1 MFFYLKMSSS
11 QGININ
17 ETTSIDRSNASYFF
31 AEKNYSMSN
40 PVRDSSVN
48 FKIQPTTSMS
58 GPADTSK
65 STKYVFEIKR
75 DQFGLI
81 DLKDSQFEVSGLLQ
95 GQPGDDTRKYKLG
108 CGFLLSLFDSAVL
121 KIDECVVS
129 NNRFC
134 GTFADS
140 MAVLTHSKYELT
152 EGISAK
158 SGNLINKIEQTPIY
172 YTGVLPQ
179 ITLTNNIT
187 NGTNVQGVEIGCTCT
202 NANVA
207 LASFPVGTYYL
218 PCVKATTSG
227 VIFNT
232 GRFKFVIAENRAV
245 TITLQGCT
253 GTASAQIDAG
263 TVLASAGSN
272 LMFTEF
278 TYTKTQNQAC
288 TIQEKILGAAP
299 NDKAYFN
306 CAIKLSDLFFEV
318 KSLPPIYNHK
328 ITIELTRSNTNAL
341 IINNQNVQ
349 NIDASVVCDNIKHF
363 YLSNTNYQLTDDAKA
378 QMDKYYS
385 APCETLIQ
393 TRDATFQSLT
403 KPAGGV
409 SQYYSL
415 AVEVKYRNTALILSF
430 PRNRVYSKQINN
442 MDSIG
447 NLYPSNENSP
457 MFDEIGRPSNCSI
470 NPCLR
475 NIEIT
480 DSSGKTLLKYDFK
493 QLDSIEGTSSVA
505 EYPLDYAHTGNQATG
520 RYNCYLEAYQD
531 YCKMVQQFGLLD
543 SEPIDY
549 ISYCLEHFMICCDLS
564 AYNLT
569 QGSNINVNLTFEDW
583 QGHYNPF
590 YLNSNDTAQMFTNEM
605 CIQWFGSKALS
616 LSTSSPVMLKN
627 VLTNVPESVE
637 VRDV

>member
-1 MFFYLKMSSS
+1 MSSQ

-48 FKIQPTTSMS
+48 FKIQPTTSMA
-58 GPADTSK
+58 GPADISK

-75 DQFGLI
+75 DQYGII

-95 GQPGDDTRKYKLG
+95 GQQGDDTRKYKLG
-108 CGFLLSLFDSAVL
+108 CGWLLSLFESAVL

-129 NNRFC
+129 NNRNC
-134 GTFADS
+134 GAFADS
-140 MAVLTHSKYELT
+140 LAVLTHSKYELT

-158 SGNLINKIEQTPIY
+158 SGNLINKIQQTPIY
-172 YTGVLPQ
+172 YTASLPQ
-179 ITLTNNIT
+179 IKLTGVL
-187 NGTNVQGVEIGCTCT
+187 NGPVPNSIPCTCT
-202 NANVA
+202 VGTS
-207 LASFPVGTYYL
+207 LAAFPAGTYYL
-218 PCVKATTSG
+218 ACTKATTQG
-227 VIFNT
+227 VVFNT
-232 GRFKFVIAENRAV
+232 GRFKIVIADNRNV
-245 TITLQGCT
+245 TITLEGCT
-253 GTASAQIDAG
+253 GTAEPQIGADEVLSAAG
-263 TVLASAGSN
+263 TILTVSDYKY
-272 LMFTEF
+272 E
-278 TYTKTQNQAC
+278 KIQNQAC
-288 TIQEKILGAAP
+288 SIQQKILGASP

-349 NIDASVVCDNIKHF
+349 NTDASVVCDTIKHF
-363 YLSNTNYQLTDDAKA
+363 YLSNTNYQLTDDAKT
-378 QMDKYYS
+378 QMDKYYG

-393 TRDATFQSLT
+393 TRDATFQGLT
-403 KPAGGV
+403 KREGGT

-415 AVEVKYRNTALILSF
+415 AVEVKYRNTAFILSF
-430 PRNRVYSKQINN
+430 PRNKVFTKQINN
-442 MDSIG
+442 INVSG
-447 NLYPSNENSP
+447 NLYPSGNSP
-457 MFDEIGRPSNCSI
+457 MFDELGRPSNCSI

-480 DSSGKTLLKYDFK
+480 DSTGKTLLKYDFK
-493 QLDSIEGTSSVA
+493 QLDTITGTSSVA
-505 EYPLDYAHTGNQATG
+505 EYPLDYEHSGNDG
-520 RYNCYLEAYQD
+520 NGKYNSYMEAYQD

-549 ISYCLEHFMICCDLS
+549 VSYLLEHFMICCDLS

-569 QGSNINVNLTFEDW
+569 QGSNINVNMTFEEWKND
-583 QGHYNPF
+583 YNPF
-590 YLNSNDTAQMFTNEM
+590 HLNSNAKEQEFTNEM

-616 LSTSSPVMLKN
+616 LSTSTPVMLKN
-627 VLTNVPESVE
+627 VLTNIPETVE
-637 VRDV
+637 VKEM

>member
-1 MFFYLKMSSS
+1 MSSQ

-17 ETTSIDRSNASYFF
+17 ETTSIDRTNASYFF

-48 FKIQPTTSMS
+48 FKIQPTTSMA
-58 GPADTSK
+58 GPADISK

-75 DQFGLI
+75 DQYGII

-95 GQPGDDTRKYKLG
+95 GQQGDDTRKYKLG
-108 CGFLLSLFDSAVL
+108 CGWLLSLFESAVL

-129 NNRFC
+129 NNRNC
-134 GTFADS
+134 GAFADS
-140 MAVLTHSKYELT
+140 LAVLTHSKYELT

-158 SGNLINKIEQTPIY
+158 SGNLINKIQQTPIY
-172 YTGVLPQ
+172 YTTSLPQ
-179 ITLTNNIT
+179 ISLTGDLEGPVPNSIP
-187 NGTNVQGVEIGCTCT
+187 CTCT
-202 NANVA
+202 VGTS
-207 LASFPVGTYYL
+207 LAAFPAGTYYL
-218 PCVKATTSG
+218 ACTKATTQG
-227 VIFNT
+227 VVFNT
-232 GRFKFVIAENRAV
+232 GRFKIVIADNRNV
-245 TITLQGCT
+245 TITLEGCT
-253 GTASAQIDAG
+253 GTAGPKFNAGEVLAAAG
-263 TVLASAGSN
+263 TILTVSDYKY
-272 LMFTEF
+272 E
-278 TYTKTQNQAC
+278 KIQNQAC
-288 TIQEKILGAAP
+288 SIQQKILGASP

-349 NIDASVVCDNIKHF
+349 NTDASVVCDNIKHF
-363 YLSNTNYQLTDDAKA
+363 YLSNTNYQLTDDAKT

-393 TRDATFQSLT
+393 TRDATFQGLT
-403 KPAGGV
+403 KREGGT

-415 AVEVKYRNTALILSF
+415 AVEVKYRNTAFILSF
-430 PRNRVYSKQINN
+430 PRNKVFTKQINN
-442 MDSIG
+442 INVSGDLHPTG
-447 NLYPSNENSP
+447 NSP
-457 MFDEIGRPSNCSI
+457 MFDELGRPSNCSI

-480 DSSGKTLLKYDFK
+480 DSTGKTLLKYDFK
-493 QLDSIEGTSSVA
+493 QLDTITGTSSVA
-505 EYPLDYAHTGNQATG
+505 EYPLDYEHSGNDG
-520 RYNCYLEAYQD
+520 HGKYNSYMEAYQD

-549 ISYCLEHFMICCDLS
+549 VSYLLEHFMICCDLS

-569 QGSNINVNLTFEDW
+569 QGSNINVNMTFEEWKND
-583 QGHYNPF
+583 YNPF
-590 YLNSNDTAQMFTNEM
+590 YLNSNSKDSQEFTNEM

-616 LSTSSPVMLKN
+616 LSTSTPVMLKN
-627 VLTNVPESVE
+627 VLTNIPESVE
-637 VRDV
+637 VKEI

>member
-1 MFFYLKMSSS
+1 MSSQ

-48 FKIQPTTSMS
+48 FKIQPTTSMA
-58 GPADTSK
+58 GPADISK

-75 DQFGLI
+75 DQYGII

-95 GQPGDDTRKYKLG
+95 GQQGDDTRKYKLG
-108 CGFLLSLFDSAVL
+108 CGWLLSLFESAVL

-129 NNRFC
+129 NNRNC
-134 GTFADS
+134 GAFADS
-140 MAVLTHSKYELT
+140 LAVLTHSKYELT

-158 SGNLINKIEQTPIY
+158 SGNLINKIQQTPIY
-172 YTGVLPQ
+172 YTASLPQ
-179 ITLTNNIT
+179 IKLTGDLEGAVPNSIP
-187 NGTNVQGVEIGCTCT
+187 CTCT
-202 NANVA
+202 VGTS
-207 LASFPVGTYYL
+207 LAAFPAGTYYL
-218 PCVKATTSG
+218 ACTKATTQG
-227 VIFNT
+227 VVFNT
-232 GRFKFVIAENRAV
+232 GRFKIVIEENRNV
-245 TITLQGCT
+245 TITLEGCT
-253 GTASAQIDAG
+253 GTANPKINANEELSAAG
-263 TVLASAGSN
+263 TILTVSDYKY
-272 LMFTEF
+272 E
-278 TYTKTQNQAC
+278 KIQNQAC
-288 TIQEKILGAAP
+288 SIQQKILTAGD
-299 NDKAYFN
+299 NKAYFN

-349 NIDASVVCDNIKHF
+349 NTDASVVCDKINHF
-363 YLSNTNYQLTDDAKA
+363 YLSNTNYQLTDDAKT
-378 QMDKYYS
+378 QMDKYYA

-393 TRDATFQSLT
+393 TRDATFQGLT
-403 KPAGGV
+403 KRAGGT

-415 AVEVKYRNTALILSF
+415 AVEVKYRNTAFILSF
-430 PRNRVYSKQINN
+430 PRNKVFTKQINN
-442 MDSIG
+442 INVSGDLHPTG
-447 NLYPSNENSP
+447 NSP
-457 MFDEIGRPSNCSI
+457 MFDELGRPSNCSI

-480 DSSGKTLLKYDFK
+480 DSTGKTLLKYDFK
-493 QLDSIEGTSSVA
+493 QLDTIEGYSSIA
-505 EYPLDYAHTGNQATG
+505 EYPLDYKHGGNVAEG
-520 RYNCYLEAYQD
+520 RYNSYMEAYQD

-549 ISYCLEHFMICCDLS
+549 VSYILEHFMICCDLS

-569 QGSNINVNLTFEDW
+569 QGSNINVNMTFEDW
-583 QGHYNPF
+583 ANGYNPF
-590 YLNSNDTAQMFTNEM
+590 YLNSNEKDSQEFTNEM

-616 LSTSSPVMLKN
+616 LSTSTPVMLKN
-627 VLTNVPESVE
+627 VLTNVPETVE
-637 VRDV
+637 VKEA

>member
-1 MFFYLKMSSS
+1 MSSQ

-48 FKIQPTTSMS
+48 FKIQPTTSMA
-58 GPADTSK
+58 GPADISK

-75 DQFGLI
+75 DQYGII

-95 GQPGDDTRKYKLG
+95 GQQGDDTRKYKLG
-108 CGFLLSLFDSAVL
+108 CGWLLSLFESAVL

-129 NNRFC
+129 NNRNC
-134 GTFADS
+134 GAFADS
-140 MAVLTHSKYELT
+140 LAVLTHSKYELT

-158 SGNLINKIEQTPIY
+158 SGNLINKIQQVPIY
-172 YTGVLPQ
+172 YTATLPQ
-179 ITLTNNIT
+179 ITLTGNI
-187 NGTNVQGVEIGCTCT
+187 GTGPVQNSIACTCT

-207 LASFPVGTYYL
+207 LAAFKAGTYYL
-218 PCVKATTSG
+218 PCVKAAQDG

-232 GRFKFVIAENRAV
+232 GRFKIVIADNRAV
-245 TITLQGCT
+245 TITLEGCT
-253 GTASAQIDAG
+253 GNCTKQIDAG
-263 TVLASAGSN
+263 SVVAPAGLN
-272 LMFTEF
+272 LLFTEF

-288 TIQEKILGAAP
+288 SIQQKILGASP

-349 NIDASVVCDNIKHF
+349 NTDASVVCDTIKHF
-363 YLSNTNYQLTDDAKA
+363 YLSNTNYQLTDDAKT
-378 QMDKYYS
+378 QMDKYYAS
-385 APCETLIQ
+385 PCETLIQ
-393 TRDATFQSLT
+393 TRDATFQGLT
-403 KPAGGV
+403 KREGGT

-415 AVEVKYRNTALILSF
+415 AVEVKYRNTAFILSF
-430 PRNRVYSKQINN
+430 PRNKVFTKQINN
-442 MDSIG
+442 MDTTG
-447 NLYPSNENSP
+447 NLYPTGNSP
-457 MFDEIGRPSNCSI
+457 MFDELGRPSNCSI

-480 DSSGKTLLKYDFK
+480 DSTGKTLLKYDFK
-493 QLDSIEGTSSVA
+493 QLDTITGTSSVA
-505 EYPLDYAHTGNQATG
+505 EYPLDYEHSGNDG
-520 RYNCYLEAYQD
+520 NGKYNSYMEAYQD

-549 ISYCLEHFMICCDLS
+549 VSYLLEHFMICCDLS

-569 QGSNINVNLTFEDW
+569 QGSNINVNLTFEEWKND
-583 QGHYNPF
+583 YNPF
-590 YLNSNDTAQMFTNEM
+590 YLNSNSKDSQEFTNEM

-616 LSTSSPVMLKN
+616 LSTSTPVMLKN
-627 VLTNVPESVE
+627 VLTNIPESVE
-637 VRDV
+637 VKEI

>member
-1 MFFYLKMSSS
+1 MSSQ

-48 FKIQPTTSMS
+48 FKIQPTTSMA
-58 GPADTSK
+58 GPADISK

-75 DQFGLI
+75 DQYGII

-95 GQPGDDTRKYKLG
+95 GQQGDDTRKYKLG
-108 CGFLLSLFDSAVL
+108 CGWLLSLFESAVL

-129 NNRFC
+129 NNRNC
-134 GTFADS
+134 GAFADS
-140 MAVLTHSKYELT
+140 LAVLTHSKYELT

-158 SGNLINKIEQTPIY
+158 SGNLINKIQQTPIY
-172 YTGVLPQ
+172 YTASLPQ
-179 ITLTNNIT
+179 ITLTGDLEGAVPNSIPCSCT
-187 NGTNVQGVEIGCTCT
+187 VGTS
-202 NANVA
+202 
-207 LASFPVGTYYL
+207 LAAFPAGTYYL
-218 PCVKATTSG
+218 ACTKATTQG
-227 VIFNT
+227 VVFNT
-232 GRFKFVIAENRAV
+232 GRFKIVIANNRNV
-245 TITLQGCT
+245 TITLEGCT
-253 GTASAQIDAG
+253 GTAGPKINAG
-263 TVLASAGSN
+263 TELSAAGTILTVSDYKY
-272 LMFTEF
+272 E
-278 TYTKTQNQAC
+278 KIQNQAC
-288 TIQEKILGAAP
+288 SIQQKILGASP

-349 NIDASVVCDNIKHF
+349 NTDASVVCDTIKHF
-363 YLSNTNYQLTDDAKA
+363 YLSNTNYQLTDDAKT
-378 QMDKYYS
+378 QMDKYYG

-393 TRDATFQSLT
+393 TRDATFQGLT
-403 KPAGGV
+403 KREGGT

-415 AVEVKYRNTALILSF
+415 AVEVKYRNTAFILSF
-430 PRNRVYSKQINN
+430 PRNKVFTKQINN
-442 MDSIG
+442 INVSGDLHPTG
-447 NLYPSNENSP
+447 NSP
-457 MFDEIGRPSNCSI
+457 MFDELGRPSNCSI

-480 DSSGKTLLKYDFK
+480 DSTGKTLLKYDFK
-493 QLDSIEGTSSVA
+493 QLDTITGTSSVA
-505 EYPLDYAHTGNQATG
+505 EYPLDYEHSGNDG
-520 RYNCYLEAYQD
+520 HGKYNSYMEAYQD

-549 ISYCLEHFMICCDLS
+549 VSYLLEHFMICCDLS

-569 QGSNINVNLTFEDW
+569 QGSNINVNMTFEEWKND
-583 QGHYNPF
+583 YNPF
-590 YLNSNDTAQMFTNEM
+590 YLNSNSKDSQEFTNEM

-616 LSTSSPVMLKN
+616 LSTSTPVMLKN
-627 VLTNVPESVE
+627 VLTNIPETVE
-637 VRDV
+637 VKEM

>member
-1 MFFYLKMSSS
+1 MSSQ

-48 FKIQPTTSMS
+48 FKIQPTTSMA
-58 GPADTSK
+58 GPADISK

-75 DQFGLI
+75 DQYGII

-95 GQPGDDTRKYKLG
+95 GQQGDDTRKYKLG
-108 CGFLLSLFDSAVL
+108 CGWLLSLFESAVL

-129 NNRFC
+129 NNRNC
-134 GTFADS
+134 GAFADS
-140 MAVLTHSKYELT
+140 LAVLTHSKYELT

-158 SGNLINKIEQTPIY
+158 SGNLINKIQQTPIY
-172 YTGVLPQ
+172 YTASLPQ
-179 ITLTNNIT
+179 ITLTGDLEGAVPNSIP
-187 NGTNVQGVEIGCTCT
+187 CTCT
-202 NANVA
+202 VGTS
-207 LASFPVGTYYL
+207 LAAFPAGTYYL
-218 PCVKATTSG
+218 ACTKATTQG
-227 VIFNT
+227 VVFNT
-232 GRFKFVIAENRAV
+232 GRFKIVIADNRNV
-245 TITLQGCT
+245 TITLEGCT
-253 GTASAQIDAG
+253 GTAAPKINANEVVSAAG
-263 TVLASAGSN
+263 TILTVSDYKY
-272 LMFTEF
+272 E
-278 TYTKTQNQAC
+278 KIQNQAC
-288 TIQEKILGAAP
+288 SIQQKILGASP

-349 NIDASVVCDNIKHF
+349 NTDASVVCDTIKHF
-363 YLSNTNYQLTDDAKA
+363 YLSNTNYQLTDDAKT
-378 QMDKYYS
+378 QMDKYYG

-393 TRDATFQSLT
+393 TRDATFQGLT
-403 KPAGGV
+403 KREGGT

-415 AVEVKYRNTALILSF
+415 AVEVKYRNTAFILSF
-430 PRNRVYSKQINN
+430 PRNKVFTKQINN
-442 MDSIG
+442 INVSGDLHPTG
-447 NLYPSNENSP
+447 NSP
-457 MFDEIGRPSNCSI
+457 MFDELGRPSNCSI

-480 DSSGKTLLKYDFK
+480 DSTGKTLLKYDFK
-493 QLDSIEGTSSVA
+493 QLDTITGTSSVA
-505 EYPLDYAHTGNQATG
+505 EYPLDYEHSGNDG
-520 RYNCYLEAYQD
+520 HGKYNSYMEAYQD

-549 ISYCLEHFMICCDLS
+549 VSYLLEHFMICCDLS

-569 QGSNINVNLTFEDW
+569 QGSNINVNMTFEEWKND
-583 QGHYNPF
+583 YNPF
-590 YLNSNDTAQMFTNEM
+590 YLNSNSKDSQEFTNEM

-616 LSTSSPVMLKN
+616 LSTSTPVMLKN
-627 VLTNVPESVE
+627 VLTNIPETVE
-637 VRDV
+637 VKEI

>member
-1 MFFYLKMSSS
+1 MSSQ

-48 FKIQPTTSMS
+48 FKIQPTTSMA
-58 GPADTSK
+58 GPADISK

-75 DQFGLI
+75 DQYGII

-95 GQPGDDTRKYKLG
+95 GQQGDDTRKYKLG
-108 CGFLLSLFDSAVL
+108 CGWLLSLFESAVL

-129 NNRFC
+129 NNRNC
-134 GTFADS
+134 GAFADS
-140 MAVLTHSKYELT
+140 LAVLTHSKYELT

-158 SGNLINKIEQTPIY
+158 SGNLINKIQQTPIY
-172 YTGVLPQ
+172 YTASLPQ
-179 ITLTNNIT
+179 ITLTNNL
-187 NGTNVQGVEIGCTCT
+187 NGAVPNSLACTFT
-202 NANVA
+202 AGTS
-207 LASFPVGTYYL
+207 LATFPAGTYYL
-218 PCVKATTSG
+218 ACTKATENG

-232 GRFKFVIAENRAV
+232 GRFKIVIADNRNV
-245 TITLQGCT
+245 TITLEGCT
-253 GTASAQIDAG
+253 GTATAQIDAG
-263 TVLASAGSN
+263 EVLSAAGTILTVSDYKY
-272 LMFTEF
+272 E
-278 TYTKTQNQAC
+278 KIQNQAC
-288 TIQEKILGAAP
+288 SIQQKILTAGD
-299 NDKAYFN
+299 DKAYFN

-349 NIDASVVCDNIKHF
+349 NTEASVVCDKINHF
-363 YLSNTNYQLTDDAKA
+363 YLSNTNYQLTDDAKT
-378 QMDKYYS
+378 QMDKYYA

-393 TRDATFQSLT
+393 TRDATFQGLT
-403 KPAGGV
+403 KRAGGT

-415 AVEVKYRNTALILSF
+415 AVEVKYRNTAFILSF
-430 PRNRVYSKQINN
+430 PRNKVFTKQINN
-442 MDSIG
+442 INVSGDLHPTG
-447 NLYPSNENSP
+447 NSP
-457 MFDEIGRPSNCSI
+457 MFDELGRPSNCSI

-480 DSSGKTLLKYDFK
+480 DSTGKTLLKYDFK
-493 QLDSIEGTSSVA
+493 QLDTIEGYSSIA
-505 EYPLDYAHTGNQATG
+505 EYPLDYKHGGNNANG
-520 RYNCYLEAYQD
+520 KYNSYMEAYQD

-549 ISYCLEHFMICCDLS
+549 VSYILEHFMICCDLS

-569 QGSNINVNLTFEDW
+569 QGSNINVNMTFEDW
-583 QGHYNPF
+583 ANGYNPF
-590 YLNSNDTAQMFTNEM
+590 YLNSNESEGSQEFTNEM

-616 LSTSSPVMLKN
+616 LSTSTPVMLKN

-637 VRDV
+637 VKDI

>member
-1 MFFYLKMSSS
+1 MSSQ

-48 FKIQPTTSMS
+48 FKIQPTTSMA
-58 GPADTSK
+58 GPADISK

-75 DQFGLI
+75 DQYGII

-95 GQPGDDTRKYKLG
+95 GQQGDDTRKYKLG
-108 CGFLLSLFDSAVL
+108 CGWLLSLFESAVL

-129 NNRFC
+129 NNRNC
-134 GTFADS
+134 GAFADS
-140 MAVLTHSKYELT
+140 LAVLTHSKYELT

-158 SGNLINKIEQTPIY
+158 SGNLINKIQQVPIY
-172 YTGVLPQ
+172 YTATLPQ
-179 ITLTNNIT
+179 ITLTGNI
-187 NGTNVQGVEIGCTCT
+187 GTGPVQNSIACTCT

-207 LASFPVGTYYL
+207 LAAFKAGTYYL
-218 PCVKATTSG
+218 PCVKATQDG

-232 GRFKFVIAENRAV
+232 GRFKIVIADNRAV
-245 TITLQGCT
+245 TITLEGCT
-253 GTASAQIDAG
+253 GNCTKQIDAG
-263 TVLASAGSN
+263 SVVAPAGSN
-272 LMFTEF
+272 LLFTEF

-288 TIQEKILGAAP
+288 SIQQKILGASP

-349 NIDASVVCDNIKHF
+349 NTDASVVCDTIKHF
-363 YLSNTNYQLTDDAKA
+363 YLSNTNYQLTDDAKT
-378 QMDKYYS
+378 QMDKYYAS
-385 APCETLIQ
+385 PCETLIQ
-393 TRDATFQSLT
+393 TRDATFQGLT
-403 KPAGGV
+403 KREGGT

-415 AVEVKYRNTALILSF
+415 AVEVKYRNTAFILSF
-430 PRNRVYSKQINN
+430 PRNKVFTKQINN
-442 MDSIG
+442 MDTTG
-447 NLYPSNENSP
+447 NLYPTGNSP
-457 MFDEIGRPSNCSI
+457 MFDELGRPSNCSI

-480 DSSGKTLLKYDFK
+480 DSTGKTLLKYDFK
-493 QLDSIEGTSSVA
+493 QLDTITGTSSVA
-505 EYPLDYAHTGNQATG
+505 EYPLDYEHSGNDG
-520 RYNCYLEAYQD
+520 NGKYNSYMEAYQD

-549 ISYCLEHFMICCDLS
+549 VSYLLEHFMICCDLS

-569 QGSNINVNLTFEDW
+569 QGSNINVNLTFEEWKND
-583 QGHYNPF
+583 YNPF
-590 YLNSNDTAQMFTNEM
+590 YLNSNSKDSQEFTNEM

-616 LSTSSPVMLKN
+616 LSTSTPVMLKN
-627 VLTNVPESVE
+627 VLTNIPETVE
-637 VRDV
+637 VKEM

>member
-1 MFFYLKMSSS
+1 MSSQ

-48 FKIQPTTSMS
+48 FKIQPTTSMA
-58 GPADTSK
+58 GPADISK

-75 DQFGLI
+75 DQYGII

-95 GQPGDDTRKYKLG
+95 GQQGDDTRKYKLG
-108 CGFLLSLFDSAVL
+108 CGWLLSLFESAVL

-129 NNRFC
+129 NNRNC
-134 GTFADS
+134 GAFADS
-140 MAVLTHSKYELT
+140 LAVLTHSKYELT

-158 SGNLINKIEQTPIY
+158 SGNLINKIQQTPIY
-172 YTGVLPQ
+172 YTTSLPQ
-179 ITLTNNIT
+179 ITLTNDIEGAVPNSIACT
-187 NGTNVQGVEIGCTCT
+187 FTAGTS
-202 NANVA
+202 
-207 LASFPVGTYYL
+207 LAAFPAGTYYL
-218 PCVKATTSG
+218 ACTKEPLSG
-227 VIFNT
+227 VNFKT
-232 GRFKFVIAENRAV
+232 GRFKIVIAENRNV
-245 TITLQGCT
+245 TITLEGCT
-253 GTASAQIDAG
+253 GTATAKIPKDTTVLSAAG
-263 TVLASAGSN
+263 TILTVSDYKY
-272 LMFTEF
+272 E
-278 TYTKTQNQAC
+278 KIQNQAC
-288 TIQEKILGAAP
+288 SIQQKILTAGD
-299 NDKAYFN
+299 DKVYFN

-349 NIDASVVCDNIKHF
+349 NTDASVVCDKINHF
-363 YLSNTNYQLTDDAKA
+363 YLSNTNYQLTDDAKT
-378 QMDKYYS
+378 QMDKYYA

-393 TRDATFQSLT
+393 TRDATFQGLT
-403 KPAGGV
+403 KRAGGT

-415 AVEVKYRNTALILSF
+415 AVEVKYRNTAFILSF
-430 PRNRVYSKQINN
+430 PRNKVFTKQINN
-442 MDSIG
+442 INVSGDLHPTG
-447 NLYPSNENSP
+447 NSP
-457 MFDEIGRPSNCSI
+457 MFDELGRPSNCSI

-480 DSSGKTLLKYDFK
+480 DSTGKTLLKYDFK
-493 QLDSIEGTSSVA
+493 QLDTIEGYSSIA
-505 EYPLDYAHTGNQATG
+505 EYPLDYKHGGNVATG
-520 RYNCYLEAYQD
+520 RYNSYMEAYQD

-549 ISYCLEHFMICCDLS
+549 VSYVLEHFMICCDLS

-569 QGSNINVNLTFEDW
+569 QGSNINVNMTFEDW
-583 QGHYNPF
+583 DNHYNPF
-590 YLNSNDTAQMFTNEM
+590 YLNSNDQDSQEFTNEM

-616 LSTSSPVMLKN
+616 LSTSTPVMLKN

-637 VRDV
+637 VKEF

>member
-1 MFFYLKMSSS
+1 MSSQ

-48 FKIQPTTSMS
+48 FKIQPTTSMA
-58 GPADTSK
+58 GPADISK

-75 DQFGLI
+75 DQYGII

-95 GQPGDDTRKYKLG
+95 GQQGDDTRKYKLG
-108 CGFLLSLFDSAVL
+108 CGWLLSLFESAVL

-129 NNRFC
+129 NNRNC
-134 GTFADS
+134 GAFADS
-140 MAVLTHSKYELT
+140 LAVLTHSKYELT

-158 SGNLINKIEQTPIY
+158 SGNLINKIQQTPIY
-172 YTGVLPQ
+172 YTTSLPQ
-179 ITLTNNIT
+179 ITLTGDLEGAVPNSIP
-187 NGTNVQGVEIGCTCT
+187 CTCT
-202 NANVA
+202 VGTS
-207 LASFPVGTYYL
+207 LAAFPAGTYYL
-218 PCVKATTSG
+218 ACTKATTKG
-227 VIFNT
+227 VVFNT
-232 GRFKFVIAENRAV
+232 GRFKIVIADNRDV
-245 TITLQGCT
+245 TITLEGCT
-253 GTASAQIDAG
+253 GTAGPQINAGEVLSAAG
-263 TVLASAGSN
+263 TILTVSDYKY
-272 LMFTEF
+272 E
-278 TYTKTQNQAC
+278 KIQNQAC
-288 TIQEKILGAAP
+288 SIQQKILGASP

-349 NIDASVVCDNIKHF
+349 NTVASVVCDTIKHF
-363 YLSNTNYQLTDDAKA
+363 YLSNTNYQLTDDAKT

-393 TRDATFQSLT
+393 TRDATFQGLT
-403 KPAGGV
+403 KREGGT

-415 AVEVKYRNTALILSF
+415 AVEVKYRNTAFILSF
-430 PRNRVYSKQINN
+430 PRNKVFTKQINN
-442 MDSIG
+442 INVSGDLHPTG
-447 NLYPSNENSP
+447 NSP
-457 MFDEIGRPSNCSI
+457 MFDELGRPSNCSI

-480 DSSGKTLLKYDFK
+480 DSTGKTLLKYDFK
-493 QLDSIEGTSSVA
+493 QLDTITGTSSVA
-505 EYPLDYAHTGNQATG
+505 EYPLDYEHSGNDG
-520 RYNCYLEAYQD
+520 HGKYNSYMEAYQD

-549 ISYCLEHFMICCDLS
+549 VSYLLEHFMICCDLS

-569 QGSNINVNLTFEDW
+569 QGSNINVNMTFEEWKND
-583 QGHYNPF
+583 YNPF
-590 YLNSNDTAQMFTNEM
+590 YLNSNSKDSQEFTNEM

-627 VLTNVPESVE
+627 VLTNIPETVE
-637 VRDV
+637 VKEI

>member
-1 MFFYLKMSSS
+1 MSSQ

-48 FKIQPTTSMS
+48 FKIQPTTSMA
-58 GPADTSK
+58 GPADISK

-75 DQFGLI
+75 DQYGII

-95 GQPGDDTRKYKLG
+95 GQQGDDTRKYKLG
-108 CGFLLSLFDSAVL
+108 CGWLLSLFESAVL

-129 NNRFC
+129 NNRNC
-134 GTFADS
+134 GAFADS
-140 MAVLTHSKYELT
+140 LAVLTHSKYELT

-158 SGNLINKIEQTPIY
+158 SGNLINKIQQVPIY
-172 YTGVLPQ
+172 YTATLPQ
-179 ITLTNNIT
+179 ITLTGNI
-187 NGTNVQGVEIGCTCT
+187 NGDVPNSIPCSCTVGT
-202 NANVA
+202 S
-207 LASFPVGTYYL
+207 LAAFPAGTYYL
-218 PCVKATTSG
+218 ACTKASKQG

-232 GRFKFVIAENRAV
+232 GRFKIVIAGNRNV
-245 TITLQGCT
+245 TITLEGCT
-253 GTASAQIDAG
+253 GTANPQIDAG
-263 TVLASAGSN
+263 EELSPAGAILTVSDYKY
-272 LMFTEF
+272 E
-278 TYTKTQNQAC
+278 KTQNQAC
-288 TIQEKILGAAP
+288 SIQQKILGASP

-349 NIDASVVCDNIKHF
+349 NTDASVVCDTIKHF
-363 YLSNTNYQLTDDAKA
+363 YLSNTNYQLTDDAKT
-378 QMDKYYS
+378 QMDKYYAS
-385 APCETLIQ
+385 PCETLIQ
-393 TRDATFQSLT
+393 TRDATFQGLT
-403 KPAGGV
+403 KREGGT

-415 AVEVKYRNTALILSF
+415 AVEVKYRNTAFILSF
-430 PRNRVYSKQINN
+430 PRNKVFTKQINN
-442 MDSIG
+442 IVVSG
-447 NLYPSNENSP
+447 NLYPTGNSP
-457 MFDEIGRPSNCSI
+457 MFDELGRPSNCSI

-480 DSSGKTLLKYDFK
+480 DSTGKTLLKYDFK
-493 QLDSIEGTSSVA
+493 QLDTITGTSSVA
-505 EYPLDYAHTGNQATG
+505 EYPLDYEHSGNDG
-520 RYNCYLEAYQD
+520 NGKYNSYMEAYQD

-549 ISYCLEHFMICCDLS
+549 VSYLLEHFMICCDLS

-569 QGSNINVNLTFEDW
+569 QGSNINVNLTFEEWKND
-583 QGHYNPF
+583 YNPF
-590 YLNSNDTAQMFTNEM
+590 YLNSNSKDSQEFTNEM

-616 LSTSSPVMLKN
+616 LSTSTPVMLKN
-627 VLTNVPESVE
+627 VLTNIPESVE
-637 VRDV
+637 VKEM

>member
-1 MFFYLKMSSS
+1 MSSQ

-48 FKIQPTTSMS
+48 FKIQPTTSMA
-58 GPADTSK
+58 GPADISK

-75 DQFGLI
+75 DQYGII

-95 GQPGDDTRKYKLG
+95 GQQGDDTRKYKLG
-108 CGFLLSLFDSAVL
+108 CGWLLSLFESAVL

-129 NNRFC
+129 NNRNC
-134 GTFADS
+134 GAFADS
-140 MAVLTHSKYELT
+140 LAVLTHSKYELT

-158 SGNLINKIEQTPIY
+158 SGNLINKIQQTPIY
-172 YTGVLPQ
+172 YTASLPA
-179 ITLTNNIT
+179 ITLTANL
-187 NGTNVQGVEIGCTCT
+187 NGSVQGISIACTSAA
-202 NANVA
+202 ANTS
-207 LASFPVGTYYL
+207 LAAFPAGTYYL
-218 PCVKATTSG
+218 ACTKVNTKG

-232 GRFKFVIAENRAV
+232 GRFKIVIAENRNV
-245 TITLQGCT
+245 TITLEGCT
-253 GTASAQIDAG
+253 GTTTGQIDAG
-263 TVLASAGSN
+263 EVLSAAGTILTVSDYKY
-272 LMFTEF
+272 E
-278 TYTKTQNQAC
+278 KIQNQAC
-288 TIQEKILGAAP
+288 SIQQKILTAGD
-299 NDKAYFN
+299 NKAYFN

-349 NIDASVVCDNIKHF
+349 NTDASVVCDKINHF
-363 YLSNTNYQLTDDAKA
+363 YLSNTNYQLTDDAKT
-378 QMDKYYS
+378 QMDKYYA

-393 TRDATFQSLT
+393 TRDATFQGLT
-403 KPAGGV
+403 KRAGGT

-415 AVEVKYRNTALILSF
+415 AVEVKYRNTAFILSF
-430 PRNRVYSKQINN
+430 PRNKVFTKQINN
-442 MDSIG
+442 INVSGDLHPTG
-447 NLYPSNENSP
+447 NSP
-457 MFDEIGRPSNCSI
+457 MFDELGRPSNCSI

-480 DSSGKTLLKYDFK
+480 DSTGKTLLKYDFK
-493 QLDSIEGTSSVA
+493 QLDTIEGYSSIA
-505 EYPLDYAHTGNQATG
+505 EYPLDYKHGGNNANG
-520 RYNCYLEAYQD
+520 RYNSYMEAYQD

-549 ISYCLEHFMICCDLS
+549 VSYLLEHFMICCDLS

-569 QGSNINVNLTFEDW
+569 QGSNINVNMTFEDW
-583 QGHYNPF
+583 DNGYNPF
-590 YLNSNDTAQMFTNEM
+590 YLNSNEKDSQEFTNEM

-616 LSTSSPVMLKN
+616 LSTSTPVMLKN
-627 VLTNVPESVE
+627 VLTNVPETVE
-637 VRDV
+637 VKEI

>member
-1 MFFYLKMSSS
+1 MSSQ

-48 FKIQPTTSMS
+48 FKIQPTTSMA
-58 GPADTSK
+58 GPADISK

-75 DQFGLI
+75 DQYGII

-95 GQPGDDTRKYKLG
+95 GQQGDDTRKYKLG
-108 CGFLLSLFDSAVL
+108 CGWLLSLFESAVL

-129 NNRFC
+129 NNRNC
-134 GTFADS
+134 GAFADS
-140 MAVLTHSKYELT
+140 LAVLTHSKYELT

-158 SGNLINKIEQTPIY
+158 SGNLINKIQQTPIY
-172 YTGVLPQ
+172 YTASLPE
-179 ITLTNNIT
+179 IKLTNAI
-187 NGTNVQGVEIGCTCT
+187 NGAVPNSIACTFT
-202 NANVA
+202 AGTS
-207 LASFPVGTYYL
+207 LAAFPAGTYYL
-218 PCVKATTSG
+218 ACTKADTNG
-227 VIFNT
+227 VIFKT
-232 GRFKFVIAENRAV
+232 GRFKIVIADNRAV
-245 TITLQGCT
+245 TITLEGCT
-253 GTASAQIDAG
+253 GTPTAQIDAN
-263 TVLASAGSN
+263 TVLSAAGTILTVSDYKY
-272 LMFTEF
+272 E
-278 TYTKTQNQAC
+278 KIQNQAC
-288 TIQEKILGAAP
+288 SIQQKILTAGD
-299 NDKAYFN
+299 DKAYFN

-349 NIDASVVCDNIKHF
+349 NTDASVVCDKINHF
-363 YLSNTNYQLTDDAKA
+363 YLSNTNYQLTDDAKT
-378 QMDKYYS
+378 QMDKYYA

-393 TRDATFQSLT
+393 TRDATFQGLT
-403 KPAGGV
+403 KRAGGT

-415 AVEVKYRNTALILSF
+415 AVEVKYRNTAFILSF
-430 PRNRVYSKQINN
+430 PRNKVFTKQINN
-442 MDSIG
+442 INVSGDLHPTG
-447 NLYPSNENSP
+447 NSP
-457 MFDEIGRPSNCSI
+457 MFDELGRPSNCSI

-480 DSSGKTLLKYDFK
+480 DSTGKTLLKYDFK
-493 QLDSIEGTSSVA
+493 QLDTIEGYSSIA
-505 EYPLDYAHTGNQATG
+505 EYPLDYKHGGNNANG
-520 RYNCYLEAYQD
+520 KYNSYMEAYQD

-549 ISYCLEHFMICCDLS
+549 VSYVLEHFMICCDLS

-569 QGSNINVNLTFEDW
+569 QGSNINVNMTFEDW
-583 QGHYNPF
+583 ENKYNPF
-590 YLNSNDTAQMFTNEM
+590 YLNSNEQDSQEFTNEM

-616 LSTSSPVMLKN
+616 LSTSTPVMLKN
-627 VLTNVPESVE
+627 VLTNVPETVE
-637 VRDV
+637 VKEI

>member
-1 MFFYLKMSSS
+1 MSSQ

-48 FKIQPTTSMS
+48 FKIQPTTSMA
-58 GPADTSK
+58 GPADISK

-75 DQFGLI
+75 DQYGII

-95 GQPGDDTRKYKLG
+95 GQQGDDTRKYKLG
-108 CGFLLSLFDSAVL
+108 CGWLLSLFESAVL

-129 NNRFC
+129 NNRNC
-134 GTFADS
+134 GAFADS
-140 MAVLTHSKYELT
+140 LAVLTHSKYELT

-158 SGNLINKIEQTPIY
+158 SGNLINKIQQTPIY
-172 YTGVLPQ
+172 YTTSLPA
-179 ITLTNNIT
+179 ITLTGDL
-187 NGTNVQGVEIGCTCT
+187 NGPVPNSIPCTFT
-202 NANVA
+202 AGTSLSA
-207 LASFPVGTYYL
+207 FPAGTYYL
-218 PCVKATTSG
+218 ACTKATENG

-232 GRFKFVIAENRAV
+232 GRFKIVIANNRAV
-245 TITLQGCT
+245 TITLEGCT
-253 GTASAQIDAG
+253 GTATAQIDAG
-263 TVLASAGSN
+263 SVLSPVGAILTVSDYK
-272 LMFTEF
+272 FE
-278 TYTKTQNQAC
+278 KTQNQAC
-288 TIQEKILGAAP
+288 SIQQKILTAGD
-299 NDKAYFN
+299 NKAYFN

-349 NIDASVVCDNIKHF
+349 NTDASVVCDKINHF
-363 YLSNTNYQLTDDAKA
+363 YLSNTNYQLTDDAKT
-378 QMDKYYS
+378 QMDKYYAS
-385 APCETLIQ
+385 PCETLIQ
-393 TRDATFQSLT
+393 TRDATFQGLT
-403 KPAGGV
+403 KRAGGT

-415 AVEVKYRNTALILSF
+415 AVEVKYRNTAFILSF
-430 PRNRVYSKQINN
+430 PRNKVFTKQINN
-442 MDSIG
+442 INVSGDLHPTG
-447 NLYPSNENSP
+447 NSP
-457 MFDEIGRPSNCSI
+457 MFDELGRPSNCSI

-480 DSSGKTLLKYDFK
+480 DSTGKTLLKYDFK
-493 QLDSIEGTSSVA
+493 QLDTIEGYSSIA
-505 EYPLDYAHTGNQATG
+505 EYPLDYKHGGNNANG
-520 RYNCYLEAYQD
+520 RYNSYMEAYQD

-549 ISYCLEHFMICCDLS
+549 VSYILEHFMICCDLS

-569 QGSNINVNLTFEDW
+569 QGSNINVNMTFEDW
-583 QGHYNPF
+583 DNGYNPF
-590 YLNSNDTAQMFTNEM
+590 YLNSNEKDSQEFTNEM

-627 VLTNVPESVE
+627 VLTNIPETVE
-637 VRDV
+637 VKEV

>member
-1 MFFYLKMSSS
+1 MSSQ

-48 FKIQPTTSMS
+48 FKIQPTTSMA
-58 GPADTSK
+58 GPADISK

-75 DQFGLI
+75 DQYGII

-95 GQPGDDTRKYKLG
+95 GQQGDDTRKYKLG
-108 CGFLLSLFDSAVL
+108 CGWLLSLFESAVL

-129 NNRFC
+129 NNRNC
-134 GTFADS
+134 GAFADS
-140 MAVLTHSKYELT
+140 LAVLTHSKYELT

-158 SGNLINKIEQTPIY
+158 SGNLINKIQQTPIY
-172 YTGVLPQ
+172 YTTSLPE
-179 ITLTNNIT
+179 IKLTDDL
-187 NGTNVQGVEIGCTCT
+187 NGDVPNSISCSCTVGT
-202 NANVA
+202 S
-207 LASFPVGTYYL
+207 LAAFPAGTYYL
-218 PCVKATTSG
+218 ACTKATTQG
-227 VIFNT
+227 VVFNT
-232 GRFKFVIAENRAV
+232 GRFKIVIADNRNV
-245 TITLQGCT
+245 TITLEGCT
-253 GTASAQIDAG
+253 GIAAPKIDANTVVSAAG
-263 TVLASAGSN
+263 TILTVSDYKY
-272 LMFTEF
+272 E
-278 TYTKTQNQAC
+278 KIQNQAC
-288 TIQEKILGAAP
+288 SIQQKILTAID
-299 NDKAYFN
+299 DKAYFN

-349 NIDASVVCDNIKHF
+349 NTDASVVCDNIKHF
-363 YLSNTNYQLTDDAKA
+363 YLSNTNYQLTDDAKT
-378 QMDKYYS
+378 QMDKYYA

-393 TRDATFQSLT
+393 TRDATFQGLT
-403 KPAGGV
+403 KRAGGT

-415 AVEVKYRNTALILSF
+415 AVEVKYRNTAFILSF
-430 PRNRVYSKQINN
+430 PRNKVFTKQINN
-442 MDSIG
+442 INVSGDLHPTG
-447 NLYPSNENSP
+447 NSP
-457 MFDEIGRPSNCSI
+457 MFDELGRPSNCSI

-480 DSSGKTLLKYDFK
+480 DSTGKTLLKYDFK
-493 QLDSIEGTSSVA
+493 QLDTIEGFSSVA
-505 EYPLDYAHTGNQATG
+505 EYPLDYKHGGNNRDG
-520 RYNCYLEAYQD
+520 KYNSYMEAYQD

-549 ISYCLEHFMICCDLS
+549 VSYILEHFMICCDLS

-569 QGSNINVNLTFEDW
+569 QGSNINVNMTFEDW
-583 QGHYNPF
+583 ENDYNPF
-590 YLNSNDTAQMFTNEM
+590 HLNSNAKEQEFTNEM

-616 LSTSSPVMLKN
+616 LSTSTPVMLKN

-637 VRDV
+637 VKEM

>member
-1 MFFYLKMSSS
+1 MSSQ

-48 FKIQPTTSMS
+48 FKIQPTTSMA
-58 GPADTSK
+58 GPADISK

-75 DQFGLI
+75 DQYGII

-95 GQPGDDTRKYKLG
+95 GQQGDDTRKYKLG
-108 CGFLLSLFDSAVL
+108 CGWLLSLFESAVL

-129 NNRFC
+129 NNRNC
-134 GTFADS
+134 GAFADS
-140 MAVLTHSKYELT
+140 LAVLTHSKYELT

-158 SGNLINKIEQTPIY
+158 SGNLINKIQQTPIY
-172 YTGVLPQ
+172 YTASLPQ
-179 ITLTNNIT
+179 IKLTGDLEGAVPNSIP
-187 NGTNVQGVEIGCTCT
+187 CTCT
-202 NANVA
+202 VGTS
-207 LASFPVGTYYL
+207 LAAFPAGTYYL
-218 PCVKATTSG
+218 ACTKATTQG

-232 GRFKFVIAENRAV
+232 GRFKIVIAENRNV
-245 TITLQGCT
+245 TITLEGCT
-253 GTASAQIDAG
+253 GTANPKINANEELSPAG
-263 TVLASAGSN
+263 TILTVSDYKY
-272 LMFTEF
+272 E
-278 TYTKTQNQAC
+278 KIQNQAC
-288 TIQEKILGAAP
+288 SIQQKILTAVD
-299 NDKAYFN
+299 NKAYFN

-341 IINNQNVQ
+341 VINNQNVQ
-349 NIDASVVCDNIKHF
+349 NTDASVVCDKINHF
-363 YLSNTNYQLTDDAKA
+363 YLSNTNYQLTDDAKT
-378 QMDKYYS
+378 QMDKYYA
-385 APCETLIQ
+385 APCEPLIQ
-393 TRDATFQSLT
+393 TRDATFQGLT
-403 KPAGGV
+403 KRAGGT

-415 AVEVKYRNTALILSF
+415 AVEVKYRNTAFILSF
-430 PRNRVYSKQINN
+430 PRNKVFTKQINN
-442 MDSIG
+442 INVSGDLHPTG
-447 NLYPSNENSP
+447 NSP
-457 MFDEIGRPSNCSI
+457 MFDELGRPSNCSI

-480 DSSGKTLLKYDFK
+480 DSTGKTLLKYDFK
-493 QLDSIEGTSSVA
+493 QLDTIEGYSSIA
-505 EYPLDYAHTGNQATG
+505 EYPLDYKHGGNIADG
-520 RYNCYLEAYQD
+520 RYNSYMEAYQD

-549 ISYCLEHFMICCDLS
+549 VSYILEHFMICCDLS

-569 QGSNINVNLTFEDW
+569 QGSNINVNMTFEDW
-583 QGHYNPF
+583 ANGYNPF
-590 YLNSNDTAQMFTNEM
+590 YLNSNEKDSQEFTNEM

-616 LSTSSPVMLKN
+616 LSTSTPVMLKN

-637 VRDV
+637 VKAL

>member
-1 MFFYLKMSSS
+1 MSSQ

-48 FKIQPTTSMS
+48 FKIQPTTSMA
-58 GPADTSK
+58 GPADISK

-75 DQFGLI
+75 DQYGII

-95 GQPGDDTRKYKLG
+95 GQQGDDTRKYKLG
-108 CGFLLSLFDSAVL
+108 CGWLLSLFESAVL

-129 NNRFC
+129 NNRNC
-134 GTFADS
+134 GAFADS
-140 MAVLTHSKYELT
+140 LAVLTHSKYELT

-158 SGNLINKIEQTPIY
+158 SGNLINKIQQTPIY
-172 YTGVLPQ
+172 YTASLPE
-179 ITLTNNIT
+179 IKLTGDLVGAVPNSIP
-187 NGTNVQGVEIGCTCT
+187 CTCT
-202 NANVA
+202 VGTS
-207 LASFPVGTYYL
+207 LASFPAGTYYL
-218 PCVKATTSG
+218 ACTKATTKG
-227 VIFNT
+227 VVFNT
-232 GRFKFVIAENRAV
+232 GRFKIVIADNRNV
-245 TITLQGCT
+245 TITLEGCT
-253 GTASAQIDAG
+253 GTAGPQIDANEVLSAAG
-263 TVLASAGSN
+263 TILTVSDYKY
-272 LMFTEF
+272 E
-278 TYTKTQNQAC
+278 KIQNQAC
-288 TIQEKILGAAP
+288 SIQQKILGASP

-349 NIDASVVCDNIKHF
+349 NTDASVVCDTIKHF
-363 YLSNTNYQLTDDAKA
+363 YLSNTNYQLTDDAKT
-378 QMDKYYS
+378 QMDKYYG

-393 TRDATFQSLT
+393 TRDATFQGLT
-403 KPAGGV
+403 KREGGT

-415 AVEVKYRNTALILSF
+415 AVEVKYRNTAFILSF
-430 PRNRVYSKQINN
+430 PRNKVFTKQINN
-442 MDSIG
+442 INVSG
-447 NLYPSNENSP
+447 NLYPKNNLP
-457 MFDEIGRPSNCSI
+457 MFDELGRPSNCSI

-480 DSSGKTLLKYDFK
+480 DSTGKTLLKYDFK
-493 QLDSIEGTSSVA
+493 QLDTITGTSSVA
-505 EYPLDYAHTGNQATG
+505 EYPLDYEHSGNDG
-520 RYNCYLEAYQD
+520 NGKYNSYMEAYQD

-549 ISYCLEHFMICCDLS
+549 VSYLLEHFMICCDLS

-569 QGSNINVNLTFEDW
+569 QGSNINVNMTFEEWKND
-583 QGHYNPF
+583 YNPF
-590 YLNSNDTAQMFTNEM
+590 HLNSNAKEQEFTNEM

-616 LSTSSPVMLKN
+616 LSTSTPVMLKN
-627 VLTNVPESVE
+627 VLTNIPETVE
-637 VRDV
+637 VKEM

>member
-1 MFFYLKMSSS
+1 MSSQ

-48 FKIQPTTSMS
+48 FKIQPTTSMA
-58 GPADTSK
+58 GPADISK

-75 DQFGLI
+75 DQYGII

-95 GQPGDDTRKYKLG
+95 GQQGDDTRKYKLG
-108 CGFLLSLFDSAVL
+108 CGWLLSLFESAVL

-129 NNRFC
+129 NNRNC
-134 GTFADS
+134 GAFADS
-140 MAVLTHSKYELT
+140 LAVLTHSKYELT

-158 SGNLINKIEQTPIY
+158 SGNLINKIQQTPIY
-172 YTGVLPQ
+172 YTASLPA
-179 ITLTNNIT
+179 ITLTNNL
-187 NGTNVQGVEIGCTCT
+187 NGAVPNSLACTFT
-202 NANVA
+202 AGTS
-207 LASFPVGTYYL
+207 LATFPAGTYYL
-218 PCVKATTSG
+218 ACTKATENG

-232 GRFKFVIAENRAV
+232 GRFKIVIADNRAV
-245 TITLQGCT
+245 TITLEGCT
-253 GTASAQIDAG
+253 GTATAQIDAG
-263 TVLASAGSN
+263 EVLSAAGTILTVSDYKY
-272 LMFTEF
+272 E
-278 TYTKTQNQAC
+278 KIQNQAC
-288 TIQEKILGAAP
+288 SIQQKILTAGD
-299 NDKAYFN
+299 DKAYFN

-349 NIDASVVCDNIKHF
+349 NTEASVVCDKINHF
-363 YLSNTNYQLTDDAKA
+363 YLSNTNYQLTDDAKT
-378 QMDKYYS
+378 QMDKYYA

-393 TRDATFQSLT
+393 TRDATFQGLT
-403 KPAGGV
+403 KRAGGT

-415 AVEVKYRNTALILSF
+415 AVEVKYRNTAFILSF
-430 PRNRVYSKQINN
+430 PRNKVFTKQINN
-442 MDSIG
+442 INVSGDLHPTG
-447 NLYPSNENSP
+447 NSP
-457 MFDEIGRPSNCSI
+457 MFDELGRPSNCSI

-480 DSSGKTLLKYDFK
+480 DSTGKTLLKYDFK
-493 QLDSIEGTSSVA
+493 QLDTIEGYSSIA
-505 EYPLDYAHTGNQATG
+505 EYPLDYKHGGNNANG
-520 RYNCYLEAYQD
+520 KYNSYMEAYQD

-549 ISYCLEHFMICCDLS
+549 VSYILEHFMICCDLS

-569 QGSNINVNLTFEDW
+569 QGSNINVNMTFEDW
-583 QGHYNPF
+583 ANGYNPF
-590 YLNSNDTAQMFTNEM
+590 YLNSNESEGSQEFTNEM

-616 LSTSSPVMLKN
+616 LSTSTPVMLKN

-637 VRDV
+637 VKDI

>member
-1 MFFYLKMSSS
+1 MSSQ

-48 FKIQPTTSMS
+48 FKIQPTTSMA
-58 GPADTSK
+58 GPADISK

-75 DQFGLI
+75 DQYGII

-95 GQPGDDTRKYKLG
+95 GQQGDDTRKYKLG
-108 CGFLLSLFDSAVL
+108 CGWLLSLFESAVL

-129 NNRFC
+129 NNRNC
-134 GTFADS
+134 GAFADS
-140 MAVLTHSKYELT
+140 LAVLTHSKYELT

-158 SGNLINKIEQTPIY
+158 SGNLINKIQQTPIY
-172 YTGVLPQ
+172 YTTSLPA
-179 ITLTNNIT
+179 ITLTGNL
-187 NGTNVQGVEIGCTCT
+187 NGVVPNSIPCTFT
-202 NANVA
+202 AGTS
-207 LASFPVGTYYL
+207 LAAFPAGTYYL
-218 PCVKATTSG
+218 ACTKATTQG
-227 VIFNT
+227 VVFNT
-232 GRFKFVIAENRAV
+232 GRFKIVIEDNRNV
-245 TITLQGCT
+245 TITLEGCT
-253 GTASAQIDAG
+253 GTTTAQIDANTELSAAG
-263 TVLASAGSN
+263 TILTVSDYKY
-272 LMFTEF
+272 E
-278 TYTKTQNQAC
+278 KIQNQAC
-288 TIQEKILGAAP
+288 SIQQKILTAVD
-299 NDKAYFN
+299 DKAYFN

-349 NIDASVVCDNIKHF
+349 NTDASVVCDNIKHF
-363 YLSNTNYQLTDDAKA
+363 YLSNTNYQLTDDAKT
-378 QMDKYYS
+378 QMDKYYA

-393 TRDATFQSLT
+393 TRDATFQGLT
-403 KPAGGV
+403 KRAGGT

-415 AVEVKYRNTALILSF
+415 AVEVKYRNTAFILSF
-430 PRNRVYSKQINN
+430 PRNKVFTKQINN
-442 MDSIG
+442 INVSGDLHPTG
-447 NLYPSNENSP
+447 NSP
-457 MFDEIGRPSNCSI
+457 MFDELGRPSNCSI

-480 DSSGKTLLKYDFK
+480 DSTGKTLLKYDFK
-493 QLDSIEGTSSVA
+493 QLDTIEGFSSVA
-505 EYPLDYAHTGNQATG
+505 EYPLDYKHGGNNRDG
-520 RYNCYLEAYQD
+520 KYNSYMEAYQD

-549 ISYCLEHFMICCDLS
+549 VSYILEHFMICCDLS

-569 QGSNINVNLTFEDW
+569 QGSNINVNMTFEDW
-583 QGHYNPF
+583 ENNYNPF
-590 YLNSNDTAQMFTNEM
+590 HLNSNATEQEFTNEM

-616 LSTSSPVMLKN
+616 LSTSTPVMLKN

-637 VRDV
+637 VKEM

>member
-1 MFFYLKMSSS
+1 MSSQ

-48 FKIQPTTSMS
+48 FKIQPTTSMA
-58 GPADTSK
+58 GPADISK

-75 DQFGLI
+75 DQYGII

-95 GQPGDDTRKYKLG
+95 GQQGDDTRKYKLG
-108 CGFLLSLFDSAVL
+108 CGWLLSLFESAVL

-129 NNRFC
+129 NNRNC
-134 GTFADS
+134 GAFADS
-140 MAVLTHSKYELT
+140 LAVLTHSKYELT

-158 SGNLINKIEQTPIY
+158 SGNLINKIQQVPIY
-172 YTGVLPQ
+172 YTTSLPQ
-179 ITLTNNIT
+179 ITATGDI
-187 NGTNVQGVEIGCTCT
+187 NGDVPNSIPCSCTVGT
-202 NANVA
+202 S
-207 LASFPVGTYYL
+207 LAAFPAGTYYL
-218 PCVKATTSG
+218 ACTKATKQG
-227 VIFNT
+227 VVFNT
-232 GRFKFVIAENRAV
+232 GRFKIVIAGNRTV
-245 TITLQGCT
+245 TITLEGCT
-253 GTASAQIDAG
+253 GTANPKIDAG
-263 TVLASAGSN
+263 EELSPAGAILTVSDYKY
-272 LMFTEF
+272 E
-278 TYTKTQNQAC
+278 KTQNQAC
-288 TIQEKILGAAP
+288 SIQQKILGASP

-349 NIDASVVCDNIKHF
+349 NTDASVVCDTIKHF
-363 YLSNTNYQLTDDAKA
+363 YLSNTNYQLTDDAKT
-378 QMDKYYS
+378 QMDKYYGS
-385 APCETLIQ
+385 PCETLIQ
-393 TRDATFQSLT
+393 TRDATFQGLT
-403 KPAGGV
+403 KREGGT

-415 AVEVKYRNTALILSF
+415 AVEVKYRNTAFILSF
-430 PRNRVYSKQINN
+430 PRNKVFTKQINN
-442 MDSIG
+442 IDVSG
-447 NLYPSNENSP
+447 NLYPKDNLP
-457 MFDEIGRPSNCSI
+457 MFDELGRPSNCSI

-480 DSSGKTLLKYDFK
+480 DSTGKTLLKYDFK
-493 QLDSIEGTSSVA
+493 QLDTITGTSSVA
-505 EYPLDYAHTGNQATG
+505 EYPLDYEHSGNDG
-520 RYNCYLEAYQD
+520 NGKYNSYMEAYQD

-549 ISYCLEHFMICCDLS
+549 VSYLLEHFMICCDLS

-569 QGSNINVNLTFEDW
+569 QGSNINVNMTFEEWKND
-583 QGHYNPF
+583 YNPF
-590 YLNSNDTAQMFTNEM
+590 HLNSNAKEQEFTNEM

-627 VLTNVPESVE
+627 VLTNIPETVE
-637 VRDV
+637 VKEM

>member
-1 MFFYLKMSSS
+1 MSSQ

-48 FKIQPTTSMS
+48 FKIQPTTSMA
-58 GPADTSK
+58 GPADISK

-75 DQFGLI
+75 DQYGII

-95 GQPGDDTRKYKLG
+95 GQQGDDTRKYKLG
-108 CGFLLSLFDSAVL
+108 CGWLLSLFESAVL

-129 NNRFC
+129 NNRNC
-134 GTFADS
+134 GAFADS
-140 MAVLTHSKYELT
+140 LAVLTHSKYELT

-158 SGNLINKIEQTPIY
+158 SGNLINKIQQVPIY
-172 YTGVLPQ
+172 YTASLPA
-179 ITLTNNIT
+179 ITLTGNL
-187 NGTNVQGVEIGCTCT
+187 NGNVPNSIACTFT
-202 NANVA
+202 AGTS
-207 LASFPVGTYYL
+207 LAAFPVGTYYL
-218 PCVKATTSG
+218 ACTKVNTKG

-232 GRFKFVIAENRAV
+232 GRFKIVIADNRNV
-245 TITLQGCT
+245 TITLEGCT
-253 GTASAQIDAG
+253 GTTTEQIDAG
-263 TVLASAGSN
+263 EVLSAAGTILTVSDYKY
-272 LMFTEF
+272 E
-278 TYTKTQNQAC
+278 KIQNQAC
-288 TIQEKILGAAP
+288 SIQQKILGASP

-349 NIDASVVCDNIKHF
+349 NTDASVVCDTIKHF
-363 YLSNTNYQLTDDAKA
+363 YLSNTNYQLTDDAKT

-385 APCETLIQ
+385 SPCETLIQ
-393 TRDATFQSLT
+393 TRDATFQGLT
-403 KPAGGV
+403 KREGGT

-415 AVEVKYRNTALILSF
+415 AVEVKYRNTAFILSF
-430 PRNRVYSKQINN
+430 PRNKVFTKQINN
-442 MDSIG
+442 INVSGDLHPTG
-447 NLYPSNENSP
+447 NSP
-457 MFDEIGRPSNCSI
+457 MFDEMGRPSNCSI

-480 DSSGKTLLKYDFK
+480 DSTGKTLLKYDFK
-493 QLDSIEGTSSVA
+493 QLDTITGTSSVA
-505 EYPLDYAHTGNQATG
+505 EYPLDYEHSGNNG
-520 RYNCYLEAYQD
+520 NGKYNSYMEAYQD

-549 ISYCLEHFMICCDLS
+549 VSYLLEHFMICCDLS

-569 QGSNINVNLTFEDW
+569 QGSNINVNMTFEEWKND
-583 QGHYNPF
+583 YNPF
-590 YLNSNDTAQMFTNEM
+590 YLNSNSKDSQEFTNEM

-616 LSTSSPVMLKN
+616 LSTSTPVMLKN

-637 VRDV
+637 VKEM

>member
-1 MFFYLKMSSS
+1 MSSQ

-17 ETTSIDRSNASYFF
+17 ETTSIDRTNASYFF

-48 FKIQPTTSMS
+48 FKIQPTTSMA
-58 GPADTSK
+58 GPADISK

-75 DQFGLI
+75 DQYGII

-95 GQPGDDTRKYKLG
+95 GQQGDDTRKYKLG
-108 CGFLLSLFDSAVL
+108 CGWLLSLFESAVL

-129 NNRFC
+129 NNRNC
-134 GTFADS
+134 GAFADS
-140 MAVLTHSKYELT
+140 LAVLTHSKYELT

-158 SGNLINKIEQTPIY
+158 SGNLINKIQQTPIY
-172 YTGVLPQ
+172 YTASLPQ
-179 ITLTNNIT
+179 ITLTGDLEGAVPNSIP
-187 NGTNVQGVEIGCTCT
+187 CTCT
-202 NANVA
+202 VGTS
-207 LASFPVGTYYL
+207 LAAFPAGTYYL
-218 PCVKATTSG
+218 ACTKATTQG
-227 VIFNT
+227 VVFNT
-232 GRFKFVIAENRAV
+232 GRFKIVIANNRNV
-245 TITLQGCT
+245 TITLEGCT
-253 GTASAQIDAG
+253 GTAGPKINAGEVLSAAG
-263 TVLASAGSN
+263 TILTVSDYKY
-272 LMFTEF
+272 E
-278 TYTKTQNQAC
+278 KIQNQAC
-288 TIQEKILGAAP
+288 SIQQKILGASP

-349 NIDASVVCDNIKHF
+349 NTDASVVCDTIKHF
-363 YLSNTNYQLTDDAKA
+363 YLSNTNYQLTDDAKT

-393 TRDATFQSLT
+393 TRDATFQGLT
-403 KPAGGV
+403 KREGGT

-415 AVEVKYRNTALILSF
+415 AVEVKYRNTAFILSF
-430 PRNRVYSKQINN
+430 PRNKVFTKQINN
-442 MDSIG
+442 INVSGDLHPTG
-447 NLYPSNENSP
+447 NSP
-457 MFDEIGRPSNCSI
+457 MFDELGRPSNCSI

-480 DSSGKTLLKYDFK
+480 DSTGKTLLKYDFK
-493 QLDSIEGTSSVA
+493 QLDTITGTSSVA
-505 EYPLDYAHTGNQATG
+505 EYPLDYEHSGNDG
-520 RYNCYLEAYQD
+520 HGKYNSYMEAYQD

-549 ISYCLEHFMICCDLS
+549 VSYLLEHFMICCDLS

-569 QGSNINVNLTFEDW
+569 QGSNINVNMTFEEWKND
-583 QGHYNPF
+583 YNPF
-590 YLNSNDTAQMFTNEM
+590 YLNSNSKDSQEFTNEM

-627 VLTNVPESVE
+627 VLTNIPETVE
-637 VRDV
+637 VKEI

>member
-1 MFFYLKMSSS
+1 MSSQ

-48 FKIQPTTSMS
+48 FKIQPTTSMA
-58 GPADTSK
+58 GPADISK

-75 DQFGLI
+75 DQYGII

-95 GQPGDDTRKYKLG
+95 GQQGDDTRKYKLG
-108 CGFLLSLFDSAVL
+108 CGWLLSLFESAVL

-129 NNRFC
+129 NNRNC
-134 GTFADS
+134 GAFADS
-140 MAVLTHSKYELT
+140 LAVLTHSKYELT

-158 SGNLINKIEQTPIY
+158 SGNLINKIQQTPIY
-172 YTGVLPQ
+172 YTTSLPE
-179 ITLTNNIT
+179 IKLTNAI
-187 NGTNVQGVEIGCTCT
+187 NGAVPNSIACTFT
-202 NANVA
+202 AGTS
-207 LASFPVGTYYL
+207 LAAFPAGTYYL
-218 PCVKATTSG
+218 ACTKADTNG
-227 VIFNT
+227 VIFKT
-232 GRFKFVIAENRAV
+232 GRFKIVIADNRAV
-245 TITLQGCT
+245 TITLEGCT
-253 GTASAQIDAG
+253 GTPTAQIDAN
-263 TVLASAGSN
+263 TVLSAAGTILTVSDYKY
-272 LMFTEF
+272 E
-278 TYTKTQNQAC
+278 KIQNQAC
-288 TIQEKILGAAP
+288 SIQQKILTAGD
-299 NDKAYFN
+299 DKAYFN

-349 NIDASVVCDNIKHF
+349 NTDASVVCDNIKHF
-363 YLSNTNYQLTDDAKA
+363 YLSNTNYQLTDDAKT
-378 QMDKYYS
+378 QMDKYY
-385 APCETLIQ
+385 AVPCETLIQ
-393 TRDATFQSLT
+393 TRDATFQGLT
-403 KPAGGV
+403 KRAGGT

-415 AVEVKYRNTALILSF
+415 AVEVKYRNTAFILSF
-430 PRNRVYSKQINN
+430 PRNKVFTKQINN
-442 MDSIG
+442 INVSGDLHPTG
-447 NLYPSNENSP
+447 NSP
-457 MFDEIGRPSNCSI
+457 MFDELGRPSNCSI

-480 DSSGKTLLKYDFK
+480 DSTGKTLLKYDFK
-493 QLDSIEGTSSVA
+493 QLDTIEGYSSVA
-505 EYPLDYAHTGNQATG
+505 EYPLDYKHGGNNRDG
-520 RYNCYLEAYQD
+520 KYNSYMEAYQD

-549 ISYCLEHFMICCDLS
+549 VSYLLEHFMICCDLS

-569 QGSNINVNLTFEDW
+569 QGSNINVNMTFEDW
-583 QGHYNPF
+583 ENDYNPF
-590 YLNSNDTAQMFTNEM
+590 HLNSNAKEQEFTNEM

-616 LSTSSPVMLKN
+616 LSTSTPVMLKN

-637 VRDV
+637 VKEA

>member
-1 MFFYLKMSSS
+1 MSSQ

-48 FKIQPTTSMS
+48 FKIQPTTSMA
-58 GPADTSK
+58 GPADISK

-75 DQFGLI
+75 DQYGII

-95 GQPGDDTRKYKLG
+95 GQQGDDTRKYKLG
-108 CGFLLSLFDSAVL
+108 CGWLLSLFESAVL

-129 NNRFC
+129 NNRNC
-134 GTFADS
+134 GAFADS
-140 MAVLTHSKYELT
+140 LAVLTHSKYELT

-158 SGNLINKIEQTPIY
+158 SGNLINKIQQTPIY
-172 YTGVLPQ
+172 YTTSLPE
-179 ITLTNNIT
+179 IKLTNAI
-187 NGTNVQGVEIGCTCT
+187 NGAVPNSIACTFT
-202 NANVA
+202 AGTS
-207 LASFPVGTYYL
+207 LAAFPAGTYYL
-218 PCVKATTSG
+218 ACTKADTNG
-227 VIFNT
+227 VIFKT
-232 GRFKFVIAENRAV
+232 GRFKIVIADNRAV
-245 TITLQGCT
+245 TITLEGCT
-253 GTASAQIDAG
+253 GTPTAQIDAN
-263 TVLASAGSN
+263 TVLSAAGTILTVSDYKY
-272 LMFTEF
+272 E
-278 TYTKTQNQAC
+278 KIQNQAC
-288 TIQEKILGAAP
+288 SIQQKILTAGD
-299 NDKAYFN
+299 NKAYFN

-349 NIDASVVCDNIKHF
+349 NTEASVVCDNIKHF
-363 YLSNTNYQLTDDAKA
+363 YLSNTNYQLTDDAKT
-378 QMDKYYS
+378 QMDKYYA

-393 TRDATFQSLT
+393 TRDATFQGLT
-403 KPAGGV
+403 KRAGGT

-415 AVEVKYRNTALILSF
+415 AVEVKYRNTAFILSF
-430 PRNRVYSKQINN
+430 PRNKVFTKQINN
-442 MDSIG
+442 INVSGDLHPTG
-447 NLYPSNENSP
+447 NSP
-457 MFDEIGRPSNCSI
+457 MFDELGRPSNCSI

-480 DSSGKTLLKYDFK
+480 DSTGKTLLKYDFK
-493 QLDSIEGTSSVA
+493 QLDTIEGYSSVA
-505 EYPLDYAHTGNQATG
+505 EYPLDYKHGGNNRDG
-520 RYNCYLEAYQD
+520 KYNSYMEAYQD

-549 ISYCLEHFMICCDLS
+549 VSYLLEHFMICCDLS

-569 QGSNINVNLTFEDW
+569 QGSNINVNMTFEDW
-583 QGHYNPF
+583 ENDYNPF
-590 YLNSNDTAQMFTNEM
+590 HLNSNAKEQEFTNEM

-616 LSTSSPVMLKN
+616 LSTSTPVMLKN

-637 VRDV
+637 VKEA

>member
-1 MFFYLKMSSS
+1 MSSQ

-48 FKIQPTTSMS
+48 FKIQPTTSMA
-58 GPADTSK
+58 GPADISK

-75 DQFGLI
+75 DQYGII

-95 GQPGDDTRKYKLG
+95 GQQGDDTRKYKLG
-108 CGFLLSLFDSAVL
+108 CGWLLSLFESAVL

-129 NNRFC
+129 NNRNC
-134 GTFADS
+134 GAFADS
-140 MAVLTHSKYELT
+140 LAVLTHSKYELT

-158 SGNLINKIEQTPIY
+158 SGNLINKIQQVPIY
-172 YTGVLPQ
+172 YTATLPQ
-179 ITLTNNIT
+179 ITLTGNI
-187 NGTNVQGVEIGCTCT
+187 GTGPVQNSIACTCT

-207 LASFPVGTYYL
+207 LAAFKAGTYYL
-218 PCVKATTSG
+218 PCVKATQDG
-227 VIFNT
+227 VVFNT
-232 GRFKFVIAENRAV
+232 GRFKIVIAENRAV
-245 TITLQGCT
+245 TITLEGCT
-253 GTASAQIDAG
+253 GNCTKQIDAG
-263 TVLASAGSN
+263 SVVAPAGSN
-272 LMFTEF
+272 LLFTEF

-288 TIQEKILGAAP
+288 SIQQKILGASP

-349 NIDASVVCDNIKHF
+349 NTDASVVCDTIKHF
-363 YLSNTNYQLTDDAKA
+363 YLSNTNYQLTDDAKT
-378 QMDKYYS
+378 QMDKYYAS
-385 APCETLIQ
+385 PCETLIQ
-393 TRDATFQSLT
+393 TRDATFQGLT
-403 KPAGGV
+403 KREGGT

-415 AVEVKYRNTALILSF
+415 AVEVKYRNTAFILSF
-430 PRNRVYSKQINN
+430 PRNKVFTKQINN
-442 MDSIG
+442 MDTTG
-447 NLYPSNENSP
+447 NLYPTGNSP
-457 MFDEIGRPSNCSI
+457 MFDELGRPSNCSI

-480 DSSGKTLLKYDFK
+480 DSTGKTLLKYDFK
-493 QLDSIEGTSSVA
+493 QLDTITGTSSVA
-505 EYPLDYAHTGNQATG
+505 EYPLDYEHSGNDG
-520 RYNCYLEAYQD
+520 NGKYNSYMEAYQD

-549 ISYCLEHFMICCDLS
+549 VSYLLEHFMICCDLS

-569 QGSNINVNLTFEDW
+569 QGSNINVNLTFEEWKND
-583 QGHYNPF
+583 YNPF
-590 YLNSNDTAQMFTNEM
+590 YLNSNSKDSQEFTNEM

-616 LSTSSPVMLKN
+616 LSTSTPVMLKN
-627 VLTNVPESVE
+627 VLTNIPESVE
-637 VRDV
+637 VKEM

>member
-1 MFFYLKMSSS
+1 MSSQ

-48 FKIQPTTSMS
+48 FKIQPTTSMA
-58 GPADTSK
+58 GPADISK

-75 DQFGLI
+75 DQYGII

-95 GQPGDDTRKYKLG
+95 GQQGDDTRKYKLG
-108 CGFLLSLFDSAVL
+108 CGWLLSLFESAVL

-129 NNRFC
+129 NNRNC
-134 GTFADS
+134 GAFADS
-140 MAVLTHSKYELT
+140 LAVLTHSKYELT

-158 SGNLINKIEQTPIY
+158 SGNLINKIQQVPIY
-172 YTGVLPQ
+172 YTATLPQ
-179 ITLTNNIT
+179 ITLTGNI
-187 NGTNVQGVEIGCTCT
+187 GTGPVQNSIACTCT

-207 LASFPVGTYYL
+207 LAAFKAGTYYL
-218 PCVKATTSG
+218 PCTKATQDG

-232 GRFKFVIAENRAV
+232 GRFKIVIADNRAV
-245 TITLQGCT
+245 TITLEGCT
-253 GTASAQIDAG
+253 GNCTKQIDAG
-263 TVLASAGSN
+263 SVVAPAGSN
-272 LMFTEF
+272 LLFTEF

-288 TIQEKILGAAP
+288 SIQQKILGASP

-349 NIDASVVCDNIKHF
+349 NTDASVVCDTIKHF
-363 YLSNTNYQLTDDAKA
+363 YLSNTNYQLTDDAKT
-378 QMDKYYS
+378 QMDKYYAS
-385 APCETLIQ
+385 PCETLIQ
-393 TRDATFQSLT
+393 TRDATFQGLT
-403 KPAGGV
+403 KREGGT

-415 AVEVKYRNTALILSF
+415 AVEVKYRNTAFILSF
-430 PRNRVYSKQINN
+430 PRNKVFTKQINN
-442 MDSIG
+442 MDTTG
-447 NLYPSNENSP
+447 NLYPTGNSP
-457 MFDEIGRPSNCSI
+457 MFDELGRPSNCSI

-480 DSSGKTLLKYDFK
+480 DSTGKTLLKYDFK
-493 QLDSIEGTSSVA
+493 QLDTITGTSSVA
-505 EYPLDYAHTGNQATG
+505 EYPLDYEHSGNDG
-520 RYNCYLEAYQD
+520 NGKYNSYMEAYQD

-549 ISYCLEHFMICCDLS
+549 VSYLLEHFMICCDLS

-569 QGSNINVNLTFEDW
+569 QGSNINVNLTFEEWKND
-583 QGHYNPF
+583 YNPF
-590 YLNSNDTAQMFTNEM
+590 YLNSNSKDSQEFTNEM

-616 LSTSSPVMLKN
+616 LSTSTPVMLKN
-627 VLTNVPESVE
+627 VLTNIPETVE
-637 VRDV
+637 VKEM

>member
-1 MFFYLKMSSS
+1 MSSQ

-48 FKIQPTTSMS
+48 FKIQPTTSMA
-58 GPADTSK
+58 GPADISK

-75 DQFGLI
+75 DQYGII

-95 GQPGDDTRKYKLG
+95 GQQGDDTRKYKLG
-108 CGFLLSLFDSAVL
+108 CGWLLSLFESAVL

-129 NNRFC
+129 NNRNC
-134 GTFADS
+134 GAFADS
-140 MAVLTHSKYELT
+140 LAVLTHSKYELT

-158 SGNLINKIEQTPIY
+158 SGNLINKIQQTPIY
-172 YTGVLPQ
+172 YTASLPQ
-179 ITLTNNIT
+179 ITLTNKID
-187 NGTNVQGVEIGCTCT
+187 NGSVAPASIACTCA
-202 NANVA
+202 NANIA
-207 LASFPVGTYYL
+207 LGAFPAGTYYL
-218 PCVKATTSG
+218 ACTKQPLSG
-227 VIFNT
+227 INFNA
-232 GRFKFVIAENRAV
+232 GKFKIVIAENKAV
-245 TITLQGCT
+245 TITLEGCT
-253 GTASAQIDAG
+253 GTATAEISGTTTILSPAG
-263 TVLASAGSN
+263 TILTVSVYKY
-272 LMFTEF
+272 E
-278 TYTKTQNQAC
+278 KTQNQAC
-288 TIQEKILGAAP
+288 SIQEKILGASP

-349 NIDASVVCDNIKHF
+349 NTDASVVCDKINHF
-363 YLSNTNYQLTDDAKA
+363 YLSNTNYQLTDDAKT
-378 QMDKYYS
+378 QMDKYYA

-393 TRDATFQSLT
+393 TRDATFQGLT
-403 KPAGGV
+403 KRAGGT

-415 AVEVKYRNTALILSF
+415 AVEVKYRNTAFILSF
-430 PRNRVYSKQINN
+430 PRNKVFTKQINN
-442 MDSIG
+442 MDTTG
-447 NLYPSNENSP
+447 NLYPTGNTP
-457 MFDEIGRPSNCSI
+457 MFDELGRPSNCSI

-480 DSSGKTLLKYDFK
+480 DSTGKTLLKYDFK
-493 QLDSIEGTSSVA
+493 QLDTIEGYSSIA
-505 EYPLDYAHTGNQATG
+505 EYPLDYKHGGNNANG
-520 RYNCYLEAYQD
+520 RYNSYMEAYQD

-549 ISYCLEHFMICCDLS
+549 VSYILEHFMICCDLS

-569 QGSNINVNLTFEDW
+569 QGSNINVNMTFEDW
-583 QGHYNPF
+583 DNHYNPF
-590 YLNSNDTAQMFTNEM
+590 YLNSNDQDSQEFTNEM

-616 LSTSSPVMLKN
+616 LSTSTPVMLKN

-637 VRDV
+637 VKEM

>member
-1 MFFYLKMSSS
+1 MSSQ

-48 FKIQPTTSMS
+48 FKIQPTTSMA
-58 GPADTSK
+58 GPADISK

-75 DQFGLI
+75 DQYGII

-95 GQPGDDTRKYKLG
+95 GQQGDDTRKYKLG
-108 CGFLLSLFDSAVL
+108 CGWLLSLFESAVL

-129 NNRFC
+129 NNRNC
-134 GTFADS
+134 GAFADS
-140 MAVLTHSKYELT
+140 LAVLTHSKYELT

-158 SGNLINKIEQTPIY
+158 SGNLINKIHQVPIY
-172 YTGVLPQ
+172 YTTSLPA
-179 ITLTNNIT
+179 ITLTGNIT
-187 NGTNVQGVEIGCTCT
+187 GDVPNSIACTFTAGTSLS
-202 NANVA
+202 A
-207 LASFPVGTYYL
+207 FPAGTYYL
-218 PCVKATTSG
+218 ACTKATENG

-232 GRFKFVIAENRAV
+232 GRFKIVIADNRAV
-245 TITLQGCT
+245 TITLEGCT
-253 GTASAQIDAG
+253 GTATTQIDAG
-263 TVLASAGSN
+263 SVLSPVGAILTVSDYKY
-272 LMFTEF
+272 E
-278 TYTKTQNQAC
+278 KTQNQAC
-288 TIQEKILGAAP
+288 SIQQKILSAGD
-299 NDKAYFN
+299 DKAYFN

-349 NIDASVVCDNIKHF
+349 NTDASVVCDNIKHF
-363 YLSNTNYQLTDDAKA
+363 YLSNTNYQLTDDAKT
-378 QMDKYYS
+378 QMDKYYAS
-385 APCETLIQ
+385 PCETLIQ
-393 TRDATFQSLT
+393 TRDATFQGLT
-403 KPAGGV
+403 KREGGT

-415 AVEVKYRNTALILSF
+415 AVEVKYRNTAFILSF
-430 PRNRVYSKQINN
+430 PRNKVFTKQINN
-442 MDSIG
+442 IDASG
-447 NLYPSNENSP
+447 NLYPTNNLP
-457 MFDEIGRPSNCSI
+457 MFDELGRPSNCSI

-480 DSSGKTLLKYDFK
+480 DSTGKTLLKYDFK
-493 QLDSIEGTSSVA
+493 QLDTIVGKSSVA
-505 EYPLDYAHTGNQATG
+505 EYPLDYEHSGNDG
-520 RYNCYLEAYQD
+520 HGKYNSYMEAYQD

-549 ISYCLEHFMICCDLS
+549 VSYILEHFMICCDLS

-569 QGSNINVNLTFEDW
+569 QGSNINVNMTFEDW
-583 QGHYNPF
+583 KNGYNPF
-590 YLNSNDTAQMFTNEM
+590 HLNSNSAEQEFTNEM

-616 LSTSSPVMLKN
+616 LSTSTPVMLKN

-637 VRDV
+637 VKEM

>member
-1 MFFYLKMSSS
+1 MSSQ

-48 FKIQPTTSMS
+48 FKIQPTTSMA
-58 GPADTSK
+58 GPADISK

-75 DQFGLI
+75 DQYGII

-95 GQPGDDTRKYKLG
+95 GQQGDDTRKYKLG
-108 CGFLLSLFDSAVL
+108 CGWLLSLFESAVL

-129 NNRFC
+129 NNRNC
-134 GTFADS
+134 GAFADS
-140 MAVLTHSKYELT
+140 LAVLTHSKYELT

-158 SGNLINKIEQTPIY
+158 SGNLINKIQQTPIY
-172 YTGVLPQ
+172 YTASLPA
-179 ITLTNNIT
+179 ITLTGNL
-187 NGTNVQGVEIGCTCT
+187 NGNVQGISIACTSAT
-202 NANVA
+202 AGTS
-207 LASFPVGTYYL
+207 LAAFPAGTYYL
-218 PCVKATTSG
+218 ACTKVNTKG

-232 GRFKFVIAENRAV
+232 GRFKIVIADNRNV
-245 TITLQGCT
+245 TITLEGCT
-253 GTASAQIDAG
+253 GTTTEQIDAG
-263 TVLASAGSN
+263 EVLSAAGTILTVSDYKYEKS
-272 LMFTEF
+272 
-278 TYTKTQNQAC
+278 QNQAC
-288 TIQEKILGAAP
+288 SIQQKILTAGD
-299 NDKAYFN
+299 NKAYFN

-349 NIDASVVCDNIKHF
+349 NTDASVVCDKINHF
-363 YLSNTNYQLTDDAKA
+363 YLSNTNYQLTDDAKT
-378 QMDKYYS
+378 QMDKYYAS
-385 APCETLIQ
+385 PCETLIQ
-393 TRDATFQSLT
+393 TRDATFQGLT
-403 KPAGGV
+403 KRAGGT

-415 AVEVKYRNTALILSF
+415 AVEVKYRNTAFILSF
-430 PRNRVYSKQINN
+430 PRNKVFTKQINN
-442 MDSIG
+442 INVSGDLHPTG
-447 NLYPSNENSP
+447 NSP
-457 MFDEIGRPSNCSI
+457 MFDELGRPSNCSI

-480 DSSGKTLLKYDFK
+480 DSTGKTLLKYDFK
-493 QLDSIEGTSSVA
+493 QLDTIEGYSSIA
-505 EYPLDYAHTGNQATG
+505 EYPLDYKHGGNNVNG
-520 RYNCYLEAYQD
+520 RYNSYMEAYQD

-549 ISYCLEHFMICCDLS
+549 ISYVLEHFMICCDLS

-569 QGSNINVNLTFEDW
+569 QGSNINVNMTFEDW
-583 QGHYNPF
+583 DNHYNPF
-590 YLNSNDTAQMFTNEM
+590 YLNSNDQDSQEFTNEM

-616 LSTSSPVMLKN
+616 LSTSTPVMLKN

-637 VRDV
+637 VKEM

>member
-1 MFFYLKMSSS
+1 MSSQ

-48 FKIQPTTSMS
+48 FKIQPTTSMA
-58 GPADTSK
+58 GPADISK

-75 DQFGLI
+75 DQYGII

-95 GQPGDDTRKYKLG
+95 GQQGDDTRKYKLG
-108 CGFLLSLFDSAVL
+108 CGWLLSLFESAVL

-129 NNRFC
+129 NNRNC
-134 GTFADS
+134 GAFADS
-140 MAVLTHSKYELT
+140 LAVLTHSKYELT

-158 SGNLINKIEQTPIY
+158 SGNLINKIQQTPIY
-172 YTGVLPQ
+172 YTASLPA
-179 ITLTNNIT
+179 ITLTANL
-187 NGTNVQGVEIGCTCT
+187 NGSVQGISIACTSAT
-202 NANVA
+202 AGTS
-207 LASFPVGTYYL
+207 LAAFPAGTYYL
-218 PCVKATTSG
+218 ACTKVNTKG

-232 GRFKFVIAENRAV
+232 GRFKIVIADNRNV
-245 TITLQGCT
+245 TITLEGCT
-253 GTASAQIDAG
+253 GTTTEQIDAG
-263 TVLASAGSN
+263 EVLSAAGTILTVSDYKY
-272 LMFTEF
+272 E
-278 TYTKTQNQAC
+278 KTQNQAC
-288 TIQEKILGAAP
+288 SIQQKILTAGD
-299 NDKAYFN
+299 NKAYFN

-349 NIDASVVCDNIKHF
+349 NTDASVVCDKINHF
-363 YLSNTNYQLTDDAKA
+363 YLSNTNYQLTDDAKT
-378 QMDKYYS
+378 QMDKYYA

-393 TRDATFQSLT
+393 TRDATFQGLT
-403 KPAGGV
+403 KRAGGT

-415 AVEVKYRNTALILSF
+415 AVEVKYRNTAFILSF
-430 PRNRVYSKQINN
+430 PRNKVFTKQINN
-442 MDSIG
+442 INVSGDLHPTG
-447 NLYPSNENSP
+447 NSP
-457 MFDEIGRPSNCSI
+457 MFDELGRPSNCSI

-480 DSSGKTLLKYDFK
+480 DSTGKTLLKYDFK
-493 QLDSIEGTSSVA
+493 QLDTIEGYSSIA
-505 EYPLDYAHTGNQATG
+505 EYPLDYKHGGNNANG
-520 RYNCYLEAYQD
+520 RYNSYMEAYQD

-549 ISYCLEHFMICCDLS
+549 ISYVLEHFMICCDLS

-569 QGSNINVNLTFEDW
+569 QGSNINVNMTFEDW
-583 QGHYNPF
+583 DNHYNPF
-590 YLNSNDTAQMFTNEM
+590 YLNSNDQDSQEFTNEM

-616 LSTSSPVMLKN
+616 LSTSTPVMLKN
-627 VLTNVPESVE
+627 VLTNVPETVE
-637 VRDV
+637 VKEM

>member
-1 MFFYLKMSSS
+1 MSSQ

-48 FKIQPTTSMS
+48 FKIQPTTSMA
-58 GPADTSK
+58 GPADISK

-75 DQFGLI
+75 DQYGII

-95 GQPGDDTRKYKLG
+95 GQQGDDTRKYKLG
-108 CGFLLSLFDSAVL
+108 CGWLLSLFESAVL

-129 NNRFC
+129 NNRNC
-134 GTFADS
+134 GAFADS
-140 MAVLTHSKYELT
+140 LAVLTHSKYELT

-158 SGNLINKIEQTPIY
+158 SGNLINKIQQVPIY
-172 YTGVLPQ
+172 YTTSLPA
-179 ITLTNNIT
+179 ITLTGALTGDVPNSIPCSFT
-187 NGTNVQGVEIGCTCT
+187 AGTSLS
-202 NANVA
+202 A
-207 LASFPVGTYYL
+207 FPAGTYYL
-218 PCVKATTSG
+218 ACTKATENG

-232 GRFKFVIAENRAV
+232 GRFKIVIADNRDV
-245 TITLQGCT
+245 TVTLEGCR
-253 GTASAQIDAG
+253 GTASPQIDAG
-263 TVLASAGSN
+263 TVLSAVGTILTVSDYKY
-272 LMFTEF
+272 E
-278 TYTKTQNQAC
+278 KIQNQAC
-288 TIQEKILGAAP
+288 SIQQKILTAGD
-299 NDKAYFN
+299 DKAYFN

-349 NIDASVVCDNIKHF
+349 NTDASVVCDNIKHF
-363 YLSNTNYQLTDDAKA
+363 YLSNTNYQLTDDAKT
-378 QMDKYYS
+378 QMDKYYA

-393 TRDATFQSLT
+393 TRDATFQGLT
-403 KPAGGV
+403 KREGGT

-415 AVEVKYRNTALILSF
+415 AVEVKYRNTAFILSF
-430 PRNRVYSKQINN
+430 PRNKVFTKQINN
-442 MDSIG
+442 IDAGG
-447 NLYPSNENSP
+447 NLYPINSSP
-457 MFDEIGRPSNCSI
+457 MFDELGRPSNCSI

-480 DSSGKTLLKYDFK
+480 DSTGKTLLKYDFK
-493 QLDSIEGTSSVA
+493 QLDTIEGFSSVA
-505 EYPLDYAHTGNQATG
+505 EYPLDYEHGGNNRNG
-520 RYNCYLEAYQD
+520 KYNSYMEAYQD

-549 ISYCLEHFMICCDLS
+549 VSYVLEHFMICCDLS

-569 QGSNINVNLTFEDW
+569 QGSNINVNMTFEDW
-583 QGHYNPF
+583 KNKYNPF
-590 YLNSNDTAQMFTNEM
+590 HLNSNASEQEFTNEM

-616 LSTSSPVMLKN
+616 LSTSTPVMLKN

-637 VRDV
+637 VKEM

>member
-1 MFFYLKMSSS
+1 MSSQ

-48 FKIQPTTSMS
+48 FKIQPTTSMA
-58 GPADTSK
+58 GPADISK

-75 DQFGLI
+75 DQYGII

-95 GQPGDDTRKYKLG
+95 GQQGDDTRKYKLG
-108 CGFLLSLFDSAVL
+108 CGWLLSLFESAVL

-129 NNRFC
+129 NNRNC
-134 GTFADS
+134 GAFADS
-140 MAVLTHSKYELT
+140 LAVLTHSKYELT

-158 SGNLINKIEQTPIY
+158 SGNLINKIQQTPIY
-172 YTGVLPQ
+172 YTTSLPQ
-179 ITLTNNIT
+179 ITLTGAL
-187 NGTNVQGVEIGCTCT
+187 NGDVPNSIPCTCT
-202 NANVA
+202 VGTS
-207 LASFPVGTYYL
+207 LAAFPAGTYYL
-218 PCVKATTSG
+218 ACTKATTQG
-227 VIFNT
+227 VVFNT
-232 GRFKFVIAENRAV
+232 GRFKIVIADNRNV
-245 TITLQGCT
+245 TITLEGCT
-253 GTASAQIDAG
+253 GTATTQIDAG
-263 TVLASAGSN
+263 EVLAAAGTILTVSDYKY
-272 LMFTEF
+272 E
-278 TYTKTQNQAC
+278 KIQNQAC
-288 TIQEKILGAAP
+288 SIQQKILTALD
-299 NDKAYFN
+299 DKAYFN

-349 NIDASVVCDNIKHF
+349 NTDASVVCDNIKHF
-363 YLSNTNYQLTDDAKA
+363 YLSNTNYQLTDDAKT
-378 QMDKYYS
+378 QMDKYYA

-393 TRDATFQSLT
+393 TRDATFQGLT
-403 KPAGGV
+403 KRAGGT

-415 AVEVKYRNTALILSF
+415 AVEVKYRNTAFILSF
-430 PRNRVYSKQINN
+430 PRNKVFTKQINN
-442 MDSIG
+442 INVSGDLHPTG
-447 NLYPSNENSP
+447 NSP
-457 MFDEIGRPSNCSI
+457 MFDELGRPSNCSI

-480 DSSGKTLLKYDFK
+480 DSTGKTLLKYDFK
-493 QLDSIEGTSSVA
+493 QLDTIEGFSSVA
-505 EYPLDYAHTGNQATG
+505 EYPLDYKHGGNNRDG
-520 RYNCYLEAYQD
+520 KYNSYMEAYQD

-549 ISYCLEHFMICCDLS
+549 VSYILEHFMICCDLS

-569 QGSNINVNLTFEDW
+569 QGSNINVNMTFEDW
-583 QGHYNPF
+583 ENDYNPF
-590 YLNSNDTAQMFTNEM
+590 HLNSNAKEQEFTNEM

-616 LSTSSPVMLKN
+616 LSTSTPVMLKN
-627 VLTNVPESVE
+627 VLTNVPETVE
-637 VRDV
+637 VKEM

>member
-1 MFFYLKMSSS
+1 MSSQ

-48 FKIQPTTSMS
+48 FKIQPTTSMA
-58 GPADTSK
+58 GPADISK

-75 DQFGLI
+75 DQYGII

-95 GQPGDDTRKYKLG
+95 GQQGDDTRKYKLG
-108 CGFLLSLFDSAVL
+108 CGWLLSLFESAVL

-129 NNRFC
+129 NNRNC
-134 GTFADS
+134 GAFADS
-140 MAVLTHSKYELT
+140 LAVLTHSKYELT

-158 SGNLINKIEQTPIY
+158 SGNLINKIQQTPIY
-172 YTGVLPQ
+172 YTTSLPA
-179 ITLTNNIT
+179 ITLTGNL
-187 NGTNVQGVEIGCTCT
+187 NGAVPNSIACTFT
-202 NANVA
+202 AGTS
-207 LASFPVGTYYL
+207 LAAFPAGTYYL
-218 PCVKATTSG
+218 ACTKATENG

-232 GRFKFVIAENRAV
+232 GRFKIVIAENRNV
-245 TITLQGCT
+245 TITLEGCT
-253 GTASAQIDAG
+253 GTATAQIDAE
-263 TVLASAGSN
+263 TVLSPAGTILTVSVYKY
-272 LMFTEF
+272 E
-278 TYTKTQNQAC
+278 KTQNQAC
-288 TIQEKILGAAP
+288 SIQQKILTAGD
-299 NDKAYFN
+299 DKAYFN

-349 NIDASVVCDNIKHF
+349 NTDASVVCDKINHF
-363 YLSNTNYQLTDDAKA
+363 YLSNTNYQLTDDAKT
-378 QMDKYYS
+378 QMDKYYAS
-385 APCETLIQ
+385 PCETLIQ
-393 TRDATFQSLT
+393 TRDATFQGLT
-403 KPAGGV
+403 KRAGGT

-415 AVEVKYRNTALILSF
+415 AVEVKYRNTAFILSF
-430 PRNRVYSKQINN
+430 PRNKVFTKQINN
-442 MDSIG
+442 IDVSG
-447 NLYPSNENSP
+447 DLHPTGNSP
-457 MFDEIGRPSNCSI
+457 MFDELGRPSNCSI

-480 DSSGKTLLKYDFK
+480 DSTGKTLLKYDFK
-493 QLDSIEGTSSVA
+493 QLDTIEGYSSIA
-505 EYPLDYAHTGNQATG
+505 EYPLDYKHGGNNANG
-520 RYNCYLEAYQD
+520 RYNSYMEAYQD

-549 ISYCLEHFMICCDLS
+549 ISYVLEHFMICCDLS

-569 QGSNINVNLTFEDW
+569 QGSNINVNMTFEDW
-583 QGHYNPF
+583 DNHYNPF
-590 YLNSNDTAQMFTNEM
+590 YLNSNDQDSQEFTNEM

-627 VLTNVPESVE
+627 VLTNIPETVE
-637 VRDV
+637 VKEV

>member
-1 MFFYLKMSSS
+1 MSSQ

-48 FKIQPTTSMS
+48 FKIQPTTSMA
-58 GPADTSK
+58 GPADISK

-75 DQFGLI
+75 DQYGII

-95 GQPGDDTRKYKLG
+95 GQQGDDTRKYKLG
-108 CGFLLSLFDSAVL
+108 CGWLLSLFESAVL

-129 NNRFC
+129 NNRNC
-134 GTFADS
+134 GAFADS
-140 MAVLTHSKYELT
+140 LAVLTHSKYELT

-158 SGNLINKIEQTPIY
+158 SGNLINKIQQTPIY
-172 YTGVLPQ
+172 YTAVLPE
-179 ITLTNNIT
+179 IKLTNNI
-187 NGTNVQGVEIGCTCT
+187 GEGPVQNSIACTCT
-202 NANVA
+202 NVKVA
-207 LASFPVGTYYL
+207 LAAFPSGTYYL
-218 PCVKATTSG
+218 PCTKATTKG

-232 GRFKFVIAENRAV
+232 GRFKIVIAENRDV
-245 TITLQGCT
+245 TITLEGCT
-253 GTASAQIDAG
+253 GTATEQITAA
-263 TVLASAGSN
+263 TEIIAPAGSN
-272 LMFTEF
+272 LLFTEF

-288 TIQEKILGAAP
+288 SIQQKILGASP

-349 NIDASVVCDNIKHF
+349 NTDASVVCDTIKHF
-363 YLSNTNYQLTDDAKA
+363 YLSNTNYQLTDDAKT
-378 QMDKYYS
+378 QMDKYYAS
-385 APCETLIQ
+385 PCETLIQ
-393 TRDATFQSLT
+393 TRDATFQGLT
-403 KPAGGV
+403 KRAPGT

-415 AVEVKYRNTALILSF
+415 AVEVKYRNTAFILSF
-430 PRNRVYSKQINN
+430 PRNKVFTKQINN
-442 MDSIG
+442 MDTTG
-447 NLYPSNENSP
+447 NLYPTGNSP
-457 MFDEIGRPSNCSI
+457 MFDELGRPSNCSI

-480 DSSGKTLLKYDFK
+480 DSTGKTLLKYDFK
-493 QLDSIEGTSSVA
+493 QLDTIEGKSSIA
-505 EYPLDYAHTGNQATG
+505 EYPLDYKHTGNDG
-520 RYNCYLEAYQD
+520 HGKYNSYMEAYQD

-549 ISYCLEHFMICCDLS
+549 VSYILEHFMICCDLS

-569 QGSNINVNLTFEDW
+569 QGSNINVNMTFEDW
-583 QGHYNPF
+583 EHGYNPF
-590 YLNSNDTAQMFTNEM
+590 YLNSNESEGSQEFTNEM

-616 LSTSSPVMLKN
+616 LSTSTPVMLKN

-637 VRDV
+637 VNAP

>member
-1 MFFYLKMSSS
+1 MSSQ

-48 FKIQPTTSMS
+48 FKIQPTTSMA
-58 GPADTSK
+58 GPADISK

-75 DQFGLI
+75 DQYGII

-95 GQPGDDTRKYKLG
+95 GQQGDDTRKYKLG
-108 CGFLLSLFDSAVL
+108 CGWLLSLFESAVL

-129 NNRFC
+129 NNRNC
-134 GTFADS
+134 GAFADS
-140 MAVLTHSKYELT
+140 LAVLTHSKYELT

-158 SGNLINKIEQTPIY
+158 SGNLINKIQQVPIY
-172 YTGVLPQ
+172 YTASLPA
-179 ITLTNNIT
+179 ITLTNDINA
-187 NGTNVQGVEIGCTCT
+187 NDNVQGVSIATTCT
-202 NANVA
+202 VGTSLTA
-207 LASFPVGTYYL
+207 FPAGTYYL
-218 PCVKATTSG
+218 ACTKEPLSG
-227 VIFNT
+227 INFKT
-232 GRFKFVIAENRAV
+232 GRFKIVIAENRNV
-245 TITLQGCT
+245 TITLEGCT
-253 GTASAQIDAG
+253 GTATAKIPKDTTVLSAAG
-263 TVLASAGSN
+263 TILTVSDYKY
-272 LMFTEF
+272 E
-278 TYTKTQNQAC
+278 KTQNQAC
-288 TIQEKILGAAP
+288 SIQQKILTAGD
-299 NDKAYFN
+299 DKAYFN

-349 NIDASVVCDNIKHF
+349 NTDASVVCDKINHF
-363 YLSNTNYQLTDDAKA
+363 YLSNTNYQLTDDAKT
-378 QMDKYYS
+378 QMDKYYAS
-385 APCETLIQ
+385 PCETLIQ
-393 TRDATFQSLT
+393 TRDATFQGLT
-403 KPAGGV
+403 KRAGGT

-415 AVEVKYRNTALILSF
+415 AVEVKYRNTAFILSF
-430 PRNRVYSKQINN
+430 PRNKVFTKQINN
-442 MDSIG
+442 IDVSG
-447 NLYPSNENSP
+447 DLHPTGNSP
-457 MFDEIGRPSNCSI
+457 MFDELGRPSNCSI

-480 DSSGKTLLKYDFK
+480 DSTGKTLLKYDFK
-493 QLDSIEGTSSVA
+493 QLDTIEGYSSIA
-505 EYPLDYAHTGNQATG
+505 EYPLDYKHGGNNANG
-520 RYNCYLEAYQD
+520 RYNSYMEAYQD

-549 ISYCLEHFMICCDLS
+549 ISYVLEHFMICCDLS

-569 QGSNINVNLTFEDW
+569 QGSNINVNMTFEDW
-583 QGHYNPF
+583 DNHYNPF
-590 YLNSNDTAQMFTNEM
+590 YLNSNDQDSQEFTNEM

-616 LSTSSPVMLKN
+616 LSTSTPVMLKN

-637 VRDV
+637 VKEM